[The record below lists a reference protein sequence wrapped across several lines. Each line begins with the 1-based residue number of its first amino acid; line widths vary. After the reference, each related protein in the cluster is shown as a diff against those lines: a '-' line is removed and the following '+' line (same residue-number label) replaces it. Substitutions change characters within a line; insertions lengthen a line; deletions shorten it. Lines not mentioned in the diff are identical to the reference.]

1 MDTNRQCMA
10 LKASAGSGKTFAL
23 SVRFLALLFKGANPS
38 EILTLTFTK
47 KATAE
52 MKERILDYLK
62 ILQKENLESKEKS
75 HKENILK
82 ELEEKYHLDP
92 SLVQNSAQKIYQ
104 RFLNAEIRISTI
116 DAFFQSILRKFC
128 WFVGL
133 SANFEVNEDTEAH
146 QQQLDERFLSA
157 LNSEQLEELSVFI
170 TQCLSHNSYTSNSIL
185 KLLRSLRNKLYLF
198 DPNKREP
205 AFDEEGFLEKPRNLN
220 KQIQSTEIAS
230 DSAKKAIKCDDFR
243 GFLNSSLTWLKKK
256 SEYNFFKKLKNEIP
270 TLESECEAIENDLK
284 SYYEAR
290 ETALFKKF
298 PKFIQLYDKAISKIQ
313 ALDFDAIKDKVHA
326 LLSGYEEV
334 PAEFFYFRLDSKI
347 AHILIDEFQDTSLND
362 YKILAPFID
371 EIKAG
376 IGQAKWHRSVFFVG
390 DVKQSIYAFRGGFSS
405 LFESVSKDFYHDNL
419 EFNHRSSPLI
429 IHYVNTIFK
438 KAYQNSS
445 TTYLEQKYPETSR
458 NKHATDGYVKV
469 SLVANERELLL
480 EQISQEAK
488 NLLEHGKE
496 LLLEQILQEAKNLL
510 EHGIE
515 PKDITILCATNK
527 DALEIKNYL
536 QENLSEIRPST
547 ESSAQLSQF
556 VESKIIKNALE
567 YALAEEEYK
576 PFYKHSVLKLAG
588 YLHDD
593 AIALFGFNPKKES
606 VAGFV
611 WKVMELFELYTEC
624 AQICLELALGCEDAD
639 EFLEKLEAKKIAS
652 FNSKGAQIMTIHK
665 SKGMQFPYVI
675 VCERLGKPNN
685 ESDKFLEE
693 YNGTELVCLY
703 YRMKNREVVDKDY
716 ARALEKEKAAKDHE
730 EINAYYV
737 AFTRA
742 ELGLVV
748 VAKDKDQKKD
758 KKKDKEESKNKG
770 MHEKLDLKP
779 LEEGEIAPVIASK
792 KEPSNASVLIKPHA
806 YGEQVQEIEE
816 EPDSDYEKNNDQEAI
831 NFGIALHKGLEYQY
845 AYRIPKK
852 SVLEYLNYHYGF
864 YGLDHQA
871 LEESLELF
879 ENDAEIQALFKNL
892 ALKGEVAFLSRGVV
906 SRIDVLLWDKG
917 QNLYVLDYKSSQNYQ
932 QSHKAQV
939 SHYAEFLQ
947 TQAPHF
953 KIQAGIIYAHKRL
966 LEKLWV

>member
-1 MDTNRQCMA
+1 MA

-62 ILQKENLESKEKS
+62 ILQKENLESGKEKS
-75 HKENILK
+75 QNILK

-92 SLVQNSAQKIYQ
+92 SLVRNNAQKIYQ
-104 RFLNAEIRISTI
+104 RFLNAEVRISTI

-133 SANFEVNEDTEAH
+133 SANFEVNEDTEAY
-146 QQQLDERFLSA
+146 QRQLNEGFLSA
-157 LNSEQLEELSVFI
+157 LNSEQLEELSAFI
-170 TQCLSHNSYTSNSIL
+170 VQCLSHESYTSDSIL
-185 KLLRSLRNKLYLF
+185 ERLRFLKNKLYLF
-198 DPNKREP
+198 DSNKQGP
-205 AFDEEGFLEKPRNLN
+205 VFDEEGFLEKLRSLN
-220 KQIQSTEIAS
+220 NQIQSIETAS
-230 DSAKKAIKCDDFR
+230 NEAKKAIKCDDFR
-243 GFLNSSLTWLKKK
+243 GFLNSSLTWLEKK
-256 SEYNFFKKLKNEIP
+256 SEYRYFKKLKNEIP
-270 TLESECEAIENDLK
+270 TLESECEEIENDLK
-284 SYYEAR
+284 CYYEAK
-290 ETALFKKF
+290 ETAIFKKF
-298 PKFIQLYDKAISKIQ
+298 PKFIQLYDNATSKIQ
-313 ALDFDAIKDKVHA
+313 ALDFDAIKDKVHV
-326 LLSGYEEV
+326 LLNGYEEM

-390 DVKQSIYAFRGGFSS
+390 DVKQSIYAFRGSFSS

-419 EFNHRSSPLI
+419 EFNHRSAPLI
-429 IHYVNTIFK
+429 INYVNIIFK
-438 KAYQNSS
+438 KAYQNSP
-445 TTYLEQKYPETSR
+445 TAYLEQKYPKTSQ
-458 NKHATDGYVKV
+458 NKHVTEGYVKV
-469 SLVANERELLL
+469 SLVADE
-480 EQISQEAK
+480 
-488 NLLEHGKE
+488 KE

-510 EHGIE
+510 DHRID

-536 QENLSEIRPST
+536 QERLIAIRPST
-547 ESSAQLSQF
+547 ESSARLSQL
-556 VESKIIKNALE
+556 VESKIIKNALR
-567 YALAEEEYK
+567 YALAEEPYK

-593 AIALFGFNPKKES
+593 AIALLGFNPKKES

-611 WKVMELFELYTEC
+611 WKVMELFELYGEP
-624 AQICLELALGCEDAD
+624 AQSCLELAIGCEDAN
-639 EFLEKLEAKKIAS
+639 EFLEKLEAKEIAS
-652 FNSKGAQIMTIHK
+652 FNPKGAQIMTIHK

-675 VCERLGKPNN
+675 VCERLGKPNSSHAN
-685 ESDKFLEE
+685 QLLEE
-693 YNGTELVCLY
+693 YNGAELARLY

-716 ARALEKEKAAKDHE
+716 ARALDKEEAAKDHE
-730 EINAYYV
+730 EINVYYV

-742 ELGLVV
+742 ELGLIV
-748 VAKDKDQKKD
+748 VAKDKK
-758 KKKDKEESKNKG
+758 ESKK
-770 MHEKLDLKP
+770 EKMREQLDLAP
-779 LEEGEIAPVIASK
+779 LEEGEITPVISPQ
-792 KEPSNASVLIKPHA
+792 KEPLIASVVIKPHA

-845 AYRIPKK
+845 AYNIPKQ

-864 YGLDHQA
+864 YGLDYQA

-879 ENDAEIQALFKNL
+879 ENDAGIQALFKNH
-892 ALKGEVAFLSRGVV
+892 ALKGEAAFLFQGVV
-906 SRIDVLLWDKG
+906 SRIDVLLWDRG

-939 SHYAEFLQ
+939 SHYAEFLK

>member
-1 MDTNRQCMA
+1 MDTKRQCMA

-62 ILQKENLESKEKS
+62 ILQKENLESEKEKS
-75 HKENILK
+75 QNILK
-82 ELEEKYHLDP
+82 ELEEKYHLKPD
-92 SLVQNSAQKIYQ
+92 LVRNSAPKIYQ

-133 SANFEVNEDTEAH
+133 SANFEVNEDTKAH
-146 QQQLDERFLSA
+146 QQQLNEGFLSA
-157 LNSEQLEELSVFI
+157 LNSEQLEALSVFI
-170 TQCLSHNSYTSNSIL
+170 AQCLSYDNYTSDSIL
-185 KLLRSLRNKLYLF
+185 ERLRFLKNKLYLF
-198 DPNKREP
+198 DPNKKEP
-205 AFDEEGFLEKPRNLN
+205 AFDEEGFLEKLRSLN
-220 KQIQSTEIAS
+220 QQIQSIETAS
-230 DSAKKAIKCDDFR
+230 DTAKKAIKCDDFR

-256 SEYNFFKKLKNEIP
+256 SEYRDFKKLKDEIP
-270 TLESECEAIENDLK
+270 TLESECEEIENDLK
-284 SYYEAR
+284 RYYEAR
-290 ETALFKKF
+290 ESALFKKF
-298 PKFIQLYDKAISKIQ
+298 PKFIQLYDKATSKIQ

-326 LLSGYEEV
+326 LLNGYEEL

-390 DVKQSIYAFRGGFSS
+390 DVKQSIYAFRGSFSS
-405 LFESVSKDFYHDNL
+405 LFESVAKDFYHDNL
-419 EFNHRSSPLI
+419 QFNHRSSPLI
-429 IHYVNTIFK
+429 INYVNTIFK
-438 KAYQNSS
+438 KAYQNSP
-445 TTYLEQKYPETSR
+445 TAYLEQKYPKTSQ
-458 NKHATDGYVKV
+458 NKHVTEGYVKV
-469 SLVANERELLL
+469 SLVADER
-480 EQISQEAK
+480 
-488 NLLEHGKE
+488 G

-510 EHGIE
+510 EHRIE
-515 PKDITILCATNK
+515 PKDITILCATND

-536 QENLSEIRPST
+536 QERLSEIYPST
-547 ESSAQLSQF
+547 ESSAKLSQF

-567 YALAEEEYK
+567 YALAEEPYK

-593 AIALFGFNPKKES
+593 VIALPGFNPKKES

-611 WKVMELFELYTEC
+611 WKVMEWFELYGEC
-624 AQICLELALGCEDAD
+624 AQICLELAVGCEDAN
-639 EFLEKLEAKKIAS
+639 EFLEKLEAKEIAS
-652 FNSKGAQIMTIHK
+652 FNLKGAQIMTIHK

-675 VCERLGKPNN
+675 VCERLGKPKTNN
-685 ESDKFLEE
+685 SNQFLEE
-693 YNGTELVCLY
+693 YDGAELLRLY

-716 ARALEKEKAAKDHE
+716 ARALDKEEAAKDHE
-730 EINAYYV
+730 ETNVYYV

-742 ELGLVV
+742 ELGLIV

-758 KKKDKEESKNKG
+758 KKESKNKG
-770 MHEKLDLKP
+770 MREKLDLFP
-779 LEEGEIAPVIASK
+779 LEEGTIAPVISPQ
-792 KEPSNASVLIKPHA
+792 KEPLITSVVIKPHA

-816 EPDSDYEKNNDQEAI
+816 EPSDYEKNNDQEAI

-845 AYRIPKK
+845 AYNIPKK
-852 SVLEYLNYHYGF
+852 SVLEYLNYHHGF

-879 ENDAEIQALFKNL
+879 ENDAKIQALFKNY
-892 ALKGEVAFLSRGVV
+892 ALKGEAAFLFEGVV

-939 SHYAEFLQ
+939 SHYAAFLK

>member
-1 MDTNRQCMA
+1 MDTKRQCMA

-62 ILQKENLESKEKS
+62 ILQKENLEDEKEKE
-75 HKENILK
+75 KAQNILK

-92 SLVQNSAQKIYQ
+92 SLVQNSTQKIYQ

-133 SANFEVNEDTEAH
+133 SANFEVNEDTKAH
-146 QQQLDERFLSA
+146 QQQLNEGFLSA
-157 LNSEQLEELSVFI
+157 LNGEQLEELSVFI
-170 TQCLSHNSYTSNSIL
+170 AQCLSYDNYTSDSIL
-185 KLLRSLRNKLYLF
+185 ERLRFLKNKLYLF
-198 DPNKREP
+198 DPNKKEP
-205 AFDEEGFLEKPRNLN
+205 AFDEEGFLEKLRSLN
-220 KQIQSTEIAS
+220 NQIQSIETAS
-230 DSAKKAIKCDDFR
+230 DKAKTAIKCDSFR

-256 SEYNFFKKLKNEIP
+256 SEYRDFKKLKDEIP
-270 TLESECEAIENDLK
+270 TLESECEEIENDLK
-284 SYYEAR
+284 RYYEAK
-290 ETALFKKF
+290 ESALFKKF
-298 PKFIQLYDKAISKIQ
+298 PKFIQLYDKATSKIQ

-326 LLSGYEEV
+326 LLKGYEEM

-376 IGQAKWHRSVFFVG
+376 IGQAKWQRSVFFVG
-390 DVKQSIYAFRGGFSS
+390 DVKQSIYAFRGSFSS
-405 LFESVSKDFYHDNL
+405 LFESVAKDFYHDNL
-419 EFNHRSSPLI
+419 PFNHRSSPLI
-429 IHYVNTIFK
+429 INYVNTIFK
-438 KAYQNSS
+438 KAYQNSP
-445 TTYLEQKYPETSR
+445 TTYLEQKYPKASN

-469 SLVANERELLL
+469 SLVADERELLL
-480 EQISQEAK
+480 EQILKEAK
-488 NLLEHGKE
+488 NLLEH
-496 LLLEQILQEAKNLL
+496 
-510 EHGIE
+510 HIE
-515 PKDITILCATNK
+515 PKDITLLCATND

-536 QENLSEIRPST
+536 QENLSAIRPST
-547 ESSAQLSQF
+547 ESSAKLSQF

-567 YALAEEEYK
+567 YTLAEEPYK

-593 AIALFGFNPKKES
+593 AIALAGFDPKKES

-611 WKVMELFELYTEC
+611 WKVMELFELYGEC
-624 AQICLELALGCEDAD
+624 AQICLELAVGCEDAN
-639 EFLEKLEAKKIAS
+639 EFLEKLEAKEIAS
-652 FNSKGAQIMTIHK
+652 FKIEGAQIMTIHK

-675 VCERLGKPNN
+675 VCERLGKLKSNN
-685 ESDKFLEE
+685 SNQFLEE
-693 YNGTELVCLY
+693 YNGTELLRLY

-716 ARALEKEKAAKDHE
+716 ARALDKEEAAKDHE
-730 EINAYYV
+730 ETNVYYV

-742 ELGLVV
+742 ELGLIV

-758 KKKDKEESKNKG
+758 KKESKKESKNKG
-770 MHEKLDLKP
+770 MREKLDLEP
-779 LEEGEIAPVIASK
+779 LEEGTIEPVISSQ
-792 KEPSNASVLIKPHA
+792 KEPLIASVLIKPHA

-816 EPDSDYEKNNDQEAI
+816 EPSDYEKNNDQEAI

-845 AYRIPKK
+845 AYNIPKK
-852 SVLEYLNYHYGF
+852 SVLEYLNYHHGF
-864 YGLDHQA
+864 YGLDYQA

-879 ENDAEIQALFKNL
+879 ENDAKIQALFKNL
-892 ALKGEVAFLSRGVV
+892 ALRGEAAFLFEGVV

-939 SHYAEFLQ
+939 SHYAAFLQ

>member
-1 MDTNRQCMA
+1 MDTKRQCMA

-62 ILQKENLESKEKS
+62 ILQKENLENEKEKEKS
-75 HKENILK
+75 QNILK
-82 ELEEKYHLDP
+82 ELEEKYRLNP
-92 SLVQNSAQKIYQ
+92 SFVQNSAQKIYQ

-133 SANFEVNEDTEAH
+133 SANFEVNEDTKAH
-146 QQQLDERFLSA
+146 QQQLNEIFLSA
-157 LNSEQLEELSVFI
+157 LNGEQLEELSVFI
-170 TQCLSHNSYTSNSIL
+170 AQCLSYDSYTSDSIL
-185 KLLRSLRNKLYLF
+185 EQLRFLKNKLYLF
-198 DPNKREP
+198 DPNKKES
-205 AFDEEGFLEKPRNLN
+205 AFDEEGFLEKLRSLN
-220 KQIQSTEIAS
+220 QQIQSVETAS
-230 DSAKKAIKCDDFR
+230 DTAKTAIKCDDFR
-243 GFLNSSLTWLKKK
+243 GFLNSSLTWLEKK
-256 SEYNFFKKLKNEIP
+256 SEYRFFKKFKDEIP
-270 TLESECEAIENDLK
+270 TLESECEEIENDLK
-284 SYYEAR
+284 RYYEAR
-290 ETALFKKF
+290 ESALFKKF
-298 PKFIQLYDKAISKIQ
+298 PKFIQLYDKATSKIQ

-326 LLSGYEEV
+326 LLNGYEEM

-390 DVKQSIYAFRGGFSS
+390 DVKQSIYGFRGSFSS

-429 IHYVNTIFK
+429 INYVNTIFK
-438 KAYQNSS
+438 KAYQNSP
-445 TTYLEQKYPETSR
+445 TAYLEQKYPKDSS
-458 NKHATDGYVKV
+458 NKHARDGYVKV
-469 SLVANERELLL
+469 SLVADER
-480 EQISQEAK
+480 
-488 NLLEHGKE
+488 E

-510 EHGIE
+510 EHRIE
-515 PKDITILCATNK
+515 PKDITILCARNE
-527 DALEIKNYL
+527 DALEITNYL
-536 QENLSEIRPST
+536 QKNLSAIRPST
-547 ESSAQLSQF
+547 ESNAKLSQF

-567 YALAEEEYK
+567 YALAEEPYK

-593 AIALFGFNPKKES
+593 AIALAGFNPKKES

-611 WKVMELFELYTEC
+611 WKVMEWFELYTEC
-624 AQICLELALGCEDAD
+624 AQICLELAVGCEDAN
-639 EFLEKLEAKKIAS
+639 EFLKKLEAKEIAS
-652 FNSKGAQIMTIHK
+652 FKAEGAQIMTIHK

-675 VCERLGKPNN
+675 VCERLGKPKTNN
-685 ESDKFLEE
+685 SNQFLEE
-693 YNGTELVCLY
+693 YSGTELTRLY

-716 ARALEKEKAAKDHE
+716 ARALDKEEAAKNHE
-730 EINAYYV
+730 ETNVYYV

-742 ELGLVV
+742 ELGLIV

-758 KKKDKEESKNKG
+758 KKESKSKG
-770 MHEKLDLKP
+770 MCEKLDLLP
-779 LEEGEIAPVIASK
+779 LEEGEIAPVISSQ
-792 KEPSNASVLIKPHA
+792 KEPLIPSVVIKPHA

-816 EPDSDYEKNNDQEAI
+816 EPSDYEKNNDQEAI
-831 NFGIALHKGLEYQY
+831 HFGIALHKGLEYQY

-852 SVLEYLNYHYGF
+852 SVLEYLNYHHGF
-864 YGLDHQA
+864 YGLDYQA

-879 ENDAEIQALFKNL
+879 ENDAKIQALFKNL
-892 ALKGEVAFLSRGVV
+892 ALRGEVAFLFEGVV
-906 SRIDVLLWDKG
+906 SRIDVLLWDRG

-939 SHYAEFLQ
+939 SHYAAFLQ

>member
-1 MDTNRQCMA
+1 MDTKRQCMA

-62 ILQKENLESKEKS
+62 ILQKENLESEEKEKS
-75 HKENILK
+75 QNILK
-82 ELEEKYHLDP
+82 ELEEKYHLNPD
-92 SLVQNSAQKIYQ
+92 LVQNSAQKIYQ

-133 SANFEVNEDTEAH
+133 SANFEVNEDTKAH
-146 QQQLDERFLSA
+146 QQQLNEGFLSA
-157 LNSEQLEELSVFI
+157 LNNGQLEELSVFI
-170 TQCLSHNSYTSNSIL
+170 AQCLSYDSYTSDSIL
-185 KLLRSLRNKLYLF
+185 ERLRFLKNKLYLF
-198 DPNKREP
+198 DPNKKEP
-205 AFDEEGFLEKPRNLN
+205 AFDEEGFLKKLRDLN
-220 KQIQSTEIAS
+220 HQIQNIETAS
-230 DSAKKAIKCDDFR
+230 DRAKTAIKCDSFR
-243 GFLNSSLTWLKKK
+243 VFLNSSLTWLEKK
-256 SEYNFFKKLKNEIP
+256 SEYLHFKKLKNEIP
-270 TLESECEAIENDLK
+270 TLESECEEIENDLK
-284 SYYEAR
+284 RYYEAR
-290 ETALFKKF
+290 ETAIFKKF
-298 PKFIQLYDKAISKIQ
+298 PKFIQLYDKATSKIQ
-313 ALDFDAIKDKVHA
+313 TLDFDAIKDKAHA
-326 LLSGYEEV
+326 LLNGYEEM

-390 DVKQSIYAFRGGFSS
+390 DVKQSIYAFRGSFSS
-405 LFESVSKDFYHDNL
+405 LFESVSKDFYHNNL
-419 EFNHRSSPLI
+419 QFNHRSAPLI
-429 IHYVNTIFK
+429 INYVNTIFK
-438 KAYQNSS
+438 KAYQNSP
-445 TTYLEQKYPETSR
+445 TAYLEQKYPKASN
-458 NKHATDGYVKV
+458 NKHVTDGYVKV
-469 SLVANERELLL
+469 SLVADERELLL
-480 EQISQEAK
+480 DQV
-488 NLLEHGKE
+488 
-496 LLLEQILQEAKNLL
+496 LQEAQNLL
-510 EHGIE
+510 DHHID
-515 PKDITILCATNK
+515 PKDITILCATND

-536 QENLSEIRPST
+536 QEHLSEIYPST
-547 ESSAQLSQF
+547 ESSTRLSQF

-567 YALAEEEYK
+567 YALAEEPYK

-593 AIALFGFNPKKES
+593 VIALAGFNPKKES

-611 WKVMELFELYTEC
+611 WKVMEQFELYGEP
-624 AQICLELALGCEDAD
+624 AQSCLELAVGCEDAD
-639 EFLEKLEAKKIAS
+639 GFLEKLEAKAIAS
-652 FNSKGAQIMTIHK
+652 SHSKGAQIMTIHK

-675 VCERLGKPNN
+675 VCERLGNPNSSHSN
-685 ESDKFLEE
+685 QLLEE
-693 YNGTELVCLY
+693 YDGAELLRLY

-716 ARALEKEKAAKDHE
+716 ARALDKEEAAKNHE
-730 EINAYYV
+730 EINVYYV

-742 ELGLVV
+742 ELGLIV
-748 VAKDKDQKKD
+748 VAKDKKESKK
-758 KKKDKEESKNKG
+758 ESKNKT
-770 MHEKLDLKP
+770 MREKLDLAP
-779 LEEGEIAPVIASK
+779 LEEGEIMPVISPQ
-792 KEPSNASVLIKPHA
+792 KEPLITSVVIKPHA

-816 EPDSDYEKNNDQEAI
+816 EPESDYEKNNDQEAI

-845 AYRIPKK
+845 AYNIPKK
-852 SVLEYLNYHYGF
+852 SVLEYLNYHHGF

-879 ENDAEIQALFKNL
+879 ENDAEIQVLFKNH
-892 ALKGEVAFLSRGVV
+892 ALRGEAAFLFEGVV
-906 SRIDVLLWDKG
+906 SRIDVLLWDRG
-917 QNLYVLDYKSSQNYQ
+917 QNLCVLDYKSSQNYQ

-939 SHYAEFLQ
+939 SHYAAFLK

>member
-1 MDTNRQCMA
+1 MDTKRQCMA

-62 ILQKENLESKEKS
+62 ILQKENFEDEKEKEKS
-75 HKENILK
+75 QNILK
-82 ELEEKYHLDP
+82 ELEEKYHLNP
-92 SLVQNSAQKIYQ
+92 SFVQNSAQKIYQ

-133 SANFEVNEDTEAH
+133 SANFEVNEDTKAH
-146 QQQLDERFLSA
+146 QQQLNASFLSA
-157 LNSEQLEELSVFI
+157 LTNEQLEELSVFI
-170 TQCLSHNSYTSNSIL
+170 TQCLSYDSYTSDSVLERLRFL
-185 KLLRSLRNKLYLF
+185 KNKLYLF
-198 DPNKREP
+198 DPNKKEP
-205 AFDEEGFLEKPRNLN
+205 VFDEEDFLGKLRSLN
-220 KQIQSTEIAS
+220 QQIQSVETAS
-230 DSAKKAIKCDDFR
+230 DTAKAAIKCDDFR
-243 GFLNSSLTWLKKK
+243 GFLNSSLTWLEKK
-256 SEYNFFKKLKNEIP
+256 SEYRYFKKFKDEIP
-270 TLESECEAIENDLK
+270 TLESECEEIENDLK
-284 SYYEAR
+284 RYYEAR
-290 ETALFKKF
+290 ESALFKKF
-298 PKFIQLYDKAISKIQ
+298 PKFIQLYDKATSKIQ

-326 LLSGYEEV
+326 LLNGYEEM

-390 DVKQSIYAFRGGFSS
+390 DVKQSIYGFRGSFSS

-419 EFNHRSSPLI
+419 PFNHRSSPLI
-429 IHYVNTIFK
+429 INYVNTIFK
-438 KAYQNSS
+438 KAYQNSP
-445 TTYLEQKYPETSR
+445 TAYLEQKYPKASS
-458 NKHATDGYVKV
+458 NKHAKDGYVKV
-469 SLVANERELLL
+469 SLVADERELLL
-480 EQISQEAK
+480 EQILK
-488 NLLEHGKE
+488 
-496 LLLEQILQEAKNLL
+496 EAKNLL
-510 EHGIE
+510 EHGID
-515 PKDITILCATNK
+515 PKDITILCATNG

-536 QENLSEIRPST
+536 QENLSAIRPST
-547 ESSAQLSQF
+547 ESSAKLSQF

-567 YALAEEEYK
+567 YALAEEPYK

-593 AIALFGFNPKKES
+593 VIALVGFNPKKES

-611 WKVMELFELYTEC
+611 WKVMEWFELYGEC
-624 AQICLELALGCEDAD
+624 AQICLELAVGCEDAN
-639 EFLEKLEAKKIAS
+639 EFLEKLEAKEIAS
-652 FNSKGAQIMTIHK
+652 FNAKGAQIMTIHK

-675 VCERLGKPNN
+675 VCERLGKPKTNN
-685 ESDKFLEE
+685 SNQFLEE
-693 YNGTELVCLY
+693 YNGTELIRLY

-716 ARALEKEKAAKDHE
+716 ARALDKEEAARDHE
-730 EINAYYV
+730 ETNVYYV

-748 VAKDKDQKKD
+748 VAKDK
-758 KKKDKEESKNKG
+758 KG
-770 MHEKLDLKP
+770 MREKLDLFP
-779 LEEGEIAPVIASK
+779 LEEGEIAPVISSQ
-792 KEPSNASVLIKPHA
+792 KEPLIPSVVIKPHA

-816 EPDSDYEKNNDQEAI
+816 EPSDYEKNNDQEAI

-845 AYRIPKK
+845 AYNIPKK
-852 SVLEYLNYHYGF
+852 SVLEYLNYHHGF

-879 ENDAEIQALFKNL
+879 ENDAKIQALFKNL
-892 ALKGEVAFLSRGVV
+892 ALRGEVAFLFEGVV

-939 SHYAEFLQ
+939 SYYAAFLQ

>member
-1 MDTNRQCMA
+1 MDTKRQCMA

-52 MKERILDYLK
+52 MKERILDYLR
-62 ILQKENLESKEKS
+62 ILQKENLEDEKEKEKS
-75 HKENILK
+75 QNILK
-82 ELEEKYHLDP
+82 ELEEKYHLNP
-92 SLVQNSAQKIYQ
+92 SLVQNSTQKIYQ

-133 SANFEVNEDTEAH
+133 SANFEVNEDTKAH
-146 QQQLDERFLSA
+146 QQQLNESFLSA
-157 LNSEQLEELSVFI
+157 LNGEQLEELSVFI
-170 TQCLSHNSYTSNSIL
+170 AQCLSYDSYTSDSVLERLRFL
-185 KLLRSLRNKLYLF
+185 KNKLYLF
-198 DPNKREP
+198 DSNEKEL
-205 AFDEEGFLEKPRNLN
+205 AFDEEGFLEKLRSLN
-220 KQIQSTEIAS
+220 QQIQSIETAS
-230 DSAKKAIKCDDFR
+230 DRAKTAIKCDSFR

-256 SEYNFFKKLKNEIP
+256 SEYRDFKKLKNEIP
-270 TLESECEAIENDLK
+270 ALESECEEIENDLK
-284 SYYEAR
+284 RYYESK
-290 ETALFKKF
+290 EIALFKKF
-298 PKFIQLYDKAISKIQ
+298 PKFIQLYDKATSKIQ

-326 LLSGYEEV
+326 LLKGYEEV
-334 PAEFFYFRLDSKI
+334 PAEFFYFRLDSRI

-390 DVKQSIYAFRGGFSS
+390 DVKQSIYAFRGSFSS
-405 LFESVSKDFYHDNL
+405 LFESVAKDFYHDNL
-419 EFNHRSSPLI
+419 QFNHRSSPLI
-429 IHYVNTIFK
+429 INYVNTIFK
-438 KAYQNSS
+438 KAYQNSP
-445 TTYLEQKYPETSR
+445 TAYLDQKYPETSS
-458 NKHATDGYVKV
+458 NKHARDGYVKV

-480 EQISQEAK
+480 EQI
-488 NLLEHGKE
+488 
-496 LLLEQILQEAKNLL
+496 LQEAKNLL
-510 EHGIE
+510 EHRIE
-515 PKDITILCATNK
+515 PKDITILCATND

-536 QENLSEIRPST
+536 QENLSAIRPST
-547 ESSAQLSQF
+547 ESSANLSQF
-556 VESKIIKNALE
+556 VESKIIKNALK
-567 YALAEEEYK
+567 YALAEEPYK

-593 AIALFGFNPKKES
+593 AIALPGFNPKKES

-611 WKVMELFELYTEC
+611 WKVMELFELYGEP
-624 AQICLELALGCEDAD
+624 AQSCLELAVGCEDAD
-639 EFLEKLEAKKIAS
+639 GFLEKLEAKKIAS
-652 FNSKGAQIMTIHK
+652 FNLKGTQIMTIHK

-675 VCERLGKPNN
+675 VCERLGKPRSNN
-685 ESDKFLEE
+685 SNQFLEE
-693 YNGTELVCLY
+693 YNGAELLRLY

-716 ARALEKEKAAKDHE
+716 ARALDKEKAAKENE
-730 EINAYYV
+730 ETNVYYV

-748 VAKDKDQKKD
+748 VAKDKGQKKD
-758 KKKDKEESKNKG
+758 QKESESKG
-770 MHEKLDLKP
+770 MREKLDLAP
-779 LEEGEIAPVIASK
+779 LEEGTIAPVISPQ
-792 KEPSNASVLIKPHA
+792 KEPLIASVVIKPHA

-816 EPDSDYEKNNDQEAI
+816 EPSDYEKNNDQEAI

-845 AYRIPKK
+845 AYNIPKK
-852 SVLEYLNYHYGF
+852 SVLEYLNYHHGF
-864 YGLDHQA
+864 YGLDYQA

-879 ENDAEIQALFKNL
+879 ENDIEIQALFKNL
-892 ALKGEVAFLSRGVV
+892 ALKGEAAFLFEGVV

-939 SHYAEFLQ
+939 SHYAAFLQ

>member
-1 MDTNRQCMA
+1 MDTKRQCMA

-62 ILQKENLESKEKS
+62 ILQQENLENEKEKS
-75 HKENILK
+75 QNILK

-133 SANFEVNEDTEAH
+133 SANFEVNEDTKLH
-146 QQQLDERFLSA
+146 QQQLNESFLSA
-157 LNSEQLEELSVFI
+157 LNSEQLEELSAFI
-170 TQCLSHNSYTSNSIL
+170 VQCLSYESYTSDSIL
-185 KLLRSLRNKLYLF
+185 ERLRFLKNKLYLF
-198 DPNKREP
+198 DPNKKEP
-205 AFDEEGFLEKPRNLN
+205 VFDEEGFLEKLRSLN
-220 KQIQSTEIAS
+220 NQIQSIETAS
-230 DSAKKAIKCDDFR
+230 NEAKKAIKCDDFR
-243 GFLNSSLTWLKKK
+243 GFLNSSLTWLEKK
-256 SEYNFFKKLKNEIP
+256 SEYRYFKKLKNEIP
-270 TLESECEAIENDLK
+270 TLESECEEIENDLK
-284 SYYEAR
+284 RYYEAK
-290 ETALFKKF
+290 ETAIFKKF
-298 PKFIQLYDKAISKIQ
+298 PKFIQLYDNATSKIQ
-313 ALDFDAIKDKVHA
+313 ALDFDAIKDKVHV
-326 LLSGYEEV
+326 LLNGYEEM

-390 DVKQSIYAFRGGFSS
+390 DVKQSIYAFRGSFSS

-419 EFNHRSSPLI
+419 EFNHRSAPLI
-429 IHYVNTIFK
+429 INYVNTIFK
-438 KAYQNSS
+438 KAYQNSP
-445 TTYLEQKYPETSR
+445 TAYLEQKYPKTSQ
-458 NKHATDGYVKV
+458 NKHVTEGYVKV
-469 SLVANERELLL
+469 SLVADE
-480 EQISQEAK
+480 
-488 NLLEHGKE
+488 KE
-496 LLLEQILQEAKNLL
+496 LLLEQILQEAQNLL
-510 EHGIE
+510 DHRID

-536 QENLSEIRPST
+536 QEYLSAICPST
-547 ESSAQLSQF
+547 ESSARLSQL

-567 YALAEEEYK
+567 YALAEEPYK

-593 AIALFGFNPKKES
+593 VIALPGFNPKKES

-611 WKVMELFELYTEC
+611 WKIMEQFKLYGEP
-624 AQICLELALGCEDAD
+624 AQSCLELAIGCEDAND
-639 EFLEKLEAKKIAS
+639 FLEKLEAKEIAS
-652 FNSKGAQIMTIHK
+652 FNPKGVQIMTIHG

-675 VCERLGKPNN
+675 VCERLGKPNSSHAN
-685 ESDKFLEE
+685 QLLEE
-693 YNGTELVCLY
+693 YNGTELTRLY

-716 ARALEKEKAAKDHE
+716 ARALDKEEAAKDHE
-730 EINAYYV
+730 EINVYYV

-742 ELGLVV
+742 ELGLIV
-748 VAKDKDQKKD
+748 VAKDKK
-758 KKKDKEESKNKG
+758 ESKKEK
-770 MHEKLDLKP
+770 MCEKLDLAP
-779 LEEGEIAPVIASK
+779 LEEGEIAPVVSPQ
-792 KEPSNASVLIKPHA
+792 KEPLMTSVVIKPHA

-845 AYRIPKK
+845 AYNIPKQ
-852 SVLEYLNYHYGF
+852 SVLEYLNYHHGF
-864 YGLDHQA
+864 YGLDYQA

-879 ENDAEIQALFKNL
+879 ENDAEIQALFKNH
-892 ALKGEVAFLSRGVV
+892 ALKGEAAFLFQGVV
-906 SRIDVLLWDKG
+906 SRIDVLLWDRG

-939 SHYAEFLQ
+939 SHYAEFLR

>member
-1 MDTNRQCMA
+1 MDTKRQCMA

-62 ILQKENLESKEKS
+62 ILQKESLESGKEKS
-75 HKENILK
+75 QNILK

-92 SLVQNSAQKIYQ
+92 SLVRNSAQKIYQ

-133 SANFEVNEDTEAH
+133 SANFEVNEDIKAH
-146 QQQLDERFLSA
+146 QRQLNESFLSA
-157 LNSEQLEELSVFI
+157 LNSEQLEELSAFI
-170 TQCLSHNSYTSNSIL
+170 VQCLSYESYTSDSIL
-185 KLLRSLRNKLYLF
+185 ERLRFLKNKLYLF
-198 DPNKREP
+198 DPNKKEP
-205 AFDEEGFLEKPRNLN
+205 TFDEEGFLEKLKSLN
-220 KQIQSTEIAS
+220 QQIQSIETAS
-230 DSAKKAIKCDDFR
+230 NEAKKAIKCDSFR
-243 GFLNSSLTWLKKK
+243 GFLNSSLTWLEKK
-256 SEYNFFKKLKNEIP
+256 SEYRYFKKLKNEIP
-270 TLESECEAIENDLK
+270 TLESECEEIENDLK
-284 SYYEAR
+284 RYYEAK
-290 ETALFKKF
+290 ETAIFKKF
-298 PKFIQLYDKAISKIQ
+298 PKFIQLYDKATSKIQ
-313 ALDFDAIKDKVHA
+313 ALDFDAIKDKVHV
-326 LLSGYEEV
+326 LLNGYEEM

-390 DVKQSIYAFRGGFSS
+390 DVKQSIYAFRGSFSS

-419 EFNHRSSPLI
+419 EFNHRSAPLI
-429 IHYVNTIFK
+429 INYVNIIFK
-438 KAYQNSS
+438 KAYQNSP
-445 TTYLEQKYPETSR
+445 TAYLEQKYPKASN
-458 NKHATDGYVKV
+458 NKHVTEGYVKV
-469 SLVANERELLL
+469 SLVADE
-480 EQISQEAK
+480 
-488 NLLEHGKE
+488 KE

-510 EHGIE
+510 DHRID

-536 QENLSEIRPST
+536 QEYLSAICPST
-547 ESSAQLSQF
+547 ESSARLSQL

-567 YALAEEEYK
+567 YALAEEPYK

-593 AIALFGFNPKKES
+593 VIALPGFNPKKES
-606 VAGFV
+606 VASFV
-611 WKVMELFELYTEC
+611 WKIMEQFKLYGEP
-624 AQICLELALGCEDAD
+624 AQSCLELAIGCEDAND
-639 EFLEKLEAKKIAS
+639 FLEKLEAKEIAS
-652 FNSKGAQIMTIHK
+652 FNPKGAQIMTIHG

-675 VCERLGKPNN
+675 VCERLGKPNSSHAN
-685 ESDKFLEE
+685 QLLEE
-693 YNGTELVCLY
+693 YNGAELARLY

-716 ARALEKEKAAKDHE
+716 ARALDKEEAAKDHE
-730 EINAYYV
+730 EINVYYV

-742 ELGLVV
+742 ELGLIV
-748 VAKDKDQKKD
+748 VAKDKKESKK
-758 KKKDKEESKNKG
+758 ESKNKT
-770 MHEKLDLKP
+770 MREQLDLVS
-779 LEEGEIAPVIASK
+779 LEEGEITPVISPQ
-792 KEPSNASVLIKPHA
+792 KEPLITSVVIKPHA
-806 YGEQVQEIEE
+806 YGEQIQEIEE

-845 AYRIPKK
+845 AYNIPKQ

-864 YGLDHQA
+864 YGLDYQA

-879 ENDAEIQALFKNL
+879 ENDTEIQALFKNH
-892 ALKGEVAFLSRGVV
+892 ALKGEAAFLFQGVV
-906 SRIDVLLWDKG
+906 SRIDVLLWDRG

-939 SHYAEFLQ
+939 SHYAEFLR

>member
-1 MDTNRQCMA
+1 MDTKRQCMA

-47 KATAE
+47 KATTE

-62 ILQKENLESKEKS
+62 ILQKENLEDEKEKEKS
-75 HKENILK
+75 QNILK
-82 ELEEKYHLDP
+82 ELEEKYRLDP
-92 SLVQNSAQKIYQ
+92 SFVQNSAQKIYQ

-133 SANFEVNEDTEAH
+133 SANFEVNEDTKAH
-146 QQQLDERFLSA
+146 QQQLNASFLSA
-157 LNSEQLEELSVFI
+157 LNNEQLEELSVFI
-170 TQCLSHNSYTSNSIL
+170 TQCLSYDSYTSDSVLERLRFL
-185 KLLRSLRNKLYLF
+185 KNKLYLF
-198 DPNKREP
+198 DPNKKDL
-205 AFDEEGFLEKPRNLN
+205 AFDEEGFLEKLRNLN
-220 KQIQSTEIAS
+220 KQIQSVETAS
-230 DSAKKAIKCDDFR
+230 NEAKKAIKCDDFR
-243 GFLNSSLTWLKKK
+243 GFLNSSLTWLEKK
-256 SEYNFFKKLKNEIP
+256 SEYRYFKKFKDEIP
-270 TLESECEAIENDLK
+270 TLESECEEIENDLK
-284 SYYEAR
+284 RYYEAR
-290 ETALFKKF
+290 ESALFKKF
-298 PKFIQLYDKAISKIQ
+298 PKFIQLYDKATSKIQ

-326 LLSGYEEV
+326 LLNGYEEM

-390 DVKQSIYAFRGGFSS
+390 DVKQSIYGFRGSFSS

-419 EFNHRSSPLI
+419 QFNHRSSPLI
-429 IHYVNTIFK
+429 INYVNTIFK
-438 KAYQNSS
+438 KAYQNSP
-445 TTYLEQKYPETSR
+445 TAYLEQKYPKASS
-458 NKHATDGYVKV
+458 NKHARDGYVKV
-469 SLVANERELLL
+469 SLVADER
-480 EQISQEAK
+480 
-488 NLLEHGKE
+488 E

-510 EHGIE
+510 EHRID
-515 PKDITILCATNK
+515 PKDITLLCATND

-536 QENLSEIRPST
+536 QKNLSTIRPST
-547 ESSAQLSQF
+547 ESSAKLSQF
-556 VESKIIKNALE
+556 VESKIIKHALE
-567 YALAEEEYK
+567 YALAEEPYK

-593 AIALFGFNPKKES
+593 AIALPGFNPKKES

-611 WKVMELFELYTEC
+611 WKVMEWFELYTEC
-624 AQICLELALGCEDAD
+624 AQICLELAVGCEDAN
-639 EFLEKLEAKKIAS
+639 EFLEKLEAKEIVS
-652 FNSKGAQIMTIHK
+652 FNAKGTQIMTIHA

-675 VCERLGKPNN
+675 VCERLGKPKSNN
-685 ESDKFLEE
+685 SNQFLEE
-693 YNGTELVCLY
+693 YSGTELTCLY

-716 ARALEKEKAAKDHE
+716 ARALDKEEAAKNHE
-730 EINAYYV
+730 ETNVYYV

-742 ELGLVV
+742 ELGLIV
-748 VAKDKDQKKD
+748 VAKDKNQKKD
-758 KKKDKEESKNKG
+758 KKESKNKG
-770 MHEKLDLKP
+770 MHEKLDLAP
-779 LEEGEIAPVIASK
+779 LEEGEIAPVISSQ
-792 KEPSNASVLIKPHA
+792 KESSSASVVIKPHA

-816 EPDSDYEKNNDQEAI
+816 EPSDYEKNNDQEAI
-831 NFGIALHKGLEYQY
+831 HFGIALHKGLEYQY

-852 SVLEYLNYHYGF
+852 SVLEYLNYHHGF
-864 YGLDHQA
+864 YGLDYQA

-879 ENDAEIQALFKNL
+879 ENDAKIQALFKNL
-892 ALKGEVAFLSRGVV
+892 ALKGEVAFLFEGVV

-939 SHYAEFLQ
+939 SHYAAFLQ

>member
-1 MDTNRQCMA
+1 MDTKRQCMA

-62 ILQKENLESKEKS
+62 ILQKENLENEKEKS
-75 HKENILK
+75 QNILK
-82 ELEEKYHLDP
+82 ELEEKYHLNPD
-92 SLVQNSAQKIYQ
+92 LVQNSAQKIYQ

-133 SANFEVNEDTEAH
+133 SANFEVNEDTKAH
-146 QQQLDERFLSA
+146 QQQLNEGFLSA
-157 LNSEQLEELSVFI
+157 LNNEQLEELSVFI
-170 TQCLSHNSYTSNSIL
+170 AQCLSYDNYTSDSIL
-185 KLLRSLRNKLYLF
+185 ERLRFLKNKLYLF
-198 DPNKREP
+198 DPNKKEP
-205 AFDEEGFLEKPRNLN
+205 AFDEKGFLEKLRSLN
-220 KQIQSTEIAS
+220 EQIQSIETAS
-230 DSAKKAIKCDDFR
+230 DRAKTAIKCDSFR
-243 GFLNSSLTWLKKK
+243 GFLNSSLTWLEKK
-256 SEYNFFKKLKNEIP
+256 SEYQSFKKLKSEIP
-270 TLESECEAIENDLK
+270 TLESECEEIENDLK
-284 SYYEAR
+284 RYYEAK
-290 ETALFKKF
+290 ETAIFKKF
-298 PKFIQLYDKAISKIQ
+298 PKFIQLYDKATSKIQ
-313 ALDFDAIKDKVHA
+313 ALDFDAIKDKVHV
-326 LLSGYEEV
+326 LLSGYEEM

-390 DVKQSIYAFRGGFSS
+390 DVKQSIYAFRGSFSS

-419 EFNHRSSPLI
+419 QFNHRSAPLI
-429 IHYVNTIFK
+429 INYVNTIFK
-438 KAYQNSS
+438 KAYQNSP
-445 TTYLEQKYPETSR
+445 TAYLEQKYPKTSQ

-469 SLVANERELLL
+469 SLVADERELLL
-480 EQISQEAK
+480 NQV
-488 NLLEHGKE
+488 
-496 LLLEQILQEAKNLL
+496 LQEAQNLL
-510 EHGIE
+510 DHHID
-515 PKDITILCATNK
+515 PKDITILCATND

-536 QENLSEIRPST
+536 QENLSAIRPST
-547 ESSAQLSQF
+547 ESSANLSQF
-556 VESKIIKNALE
+556 VESKIIKNALK
-567 YALAEEEYK
+567 YALAEEPYK

-593 AIALFGFNPKKES
+593 AIALAGFNPKKES

-611 WKVMELFELYTEC
+611 WKVMELFELYGEP
-624 AQICLELALGCEDAD
+624 AQICLELAVGCEDAD
-639 EFLEKLEAKKIAS
+639 GFLEKLEVKKIAS
-652 FNSKGAQIMTIHK
+652 FNLKGAQIMTIHK
-665 SKGMQFPYVI
+665 SKGMQFPYAI
-675 VCERLGKPNN
+675 VCERLGKPNSSHSN
-685 ESDKFLEE
+685 QLLEE
-693 YNGTELVCLY
+693 YDGTELLRLY

-716 ARALEKEKAAKDHE
+716 ARALDKEEAAKDHE
-730 EINAYYV
+730 ETNVYYV

-742 ELGLVV
+742 ELGLIV

-758 KKKDKEESKNKG
+758 KKESKSKG
-770 MHEKLDLKP
+770 MHEKLDLLP
-779 LEEGEIAPVIASK
+779 LEEGAIAPVISSQ
-792 KEPSNASVLIKPHA
+792 KEPSIPSVVIKPHA

-816 EPDSDYEKNNDQEAI
+816 EPSDYEKNNDQEAI

-845 AYRIPKK
+845 AYNIPKK
-852 SVLEYLNYHYGF
+852 SVLEYLNYHHGF
-864 YGLDHQA
+864 YGLDYQA

-879 ENDAEIQALFKNL
+879 ENDAKIQALFKNL
-892 ALKGEVAFLSRGVV
+892 ALRGEVAFLFEGVV

-939 SHYAEFLQ
+939 SHYVAFLQ

>member
-1 MDTNRQCMA
+1 MA

-62 ILQKENLESKEKS
+62 ILQKENLENEKEKEKS
-75 HKENILK
+75 QNILK
-82 ELEEKYHLDP
+82 ELEEKYRLDP
-92 SLVQNSAQKIYQ
+92 SFVQNSAQKIYQ

-133 SANFEVNEDTEAH
+133 SANFEVNEDTKAY
-146 QQQLDERFLSA
+146 QQQLNESFLSA
-157 LNSEQLEELSVFI
+157 LNNKQLEELSVFI
-170 TQCLSHNSYTSNSIL
+170 AQCLSYDSYTSDSIL
-185 KLLRSLRNKLYLF
+185 EWLRFLKNKLYLF
-198 DPNKREP
+198 DPNKKEP
-205 AFDEEGFLEKPRNLN
+205 AFDEEGFLEKLISLN
-220 KQIQSTEIAS
+220 RQIQSVETAS
-230 DSAKKAIKCDDFR
+230 NEAKKAIKCDDFR
-243 GFLNSSLTWLKKK
+243 GFLNSSLTWLEKK
-256 SEYNFFKKLKNEIP
+256 SEYRYFKKFKDEIP
-270 TLESECEAIENDLK
+270 TLESECEEIENDLRR
-284 SYYEAR
+284 YYEAR
-290 ETALFKKF
+290 ESALFKKF
-298 PKFIQLYDKAISKIQ
+298 PKFIQLYDKATSKIQ

-326 LLSGYEEV
+326 LLNGYEEM
-334 PAEFFYFRLDSKI
+334 PAEFFYFRLDSRI

-390 DVKQSIYAFRGGFSS
+390 DVKQSIYGFRGSFSS

-419 EFNHRSSPLI
+419 PFNHRSSPLI
-429 IHYVNTIFK
+429 INYVNTIFK
-438 KAYQNSS
+438 KAYQNSP
-445 TTYLEQKYPETSR
+445 TAYWEQKYPKASS
-458 NKHATDGYVKV
+458 NKHARDGYVKV
-469 SLVANERELLL
+469 SLVADER
-480 EQISQEAK
+480 
-488 NLLEHGKE
+488 E

-510 EHGIE
+510 EHRID
-515 PKDITILCATNK
+515 PKDITLLCATND

-536 QENLSEIRPST
+536 QKNLSAIRPST
-547 ESSAQLSQF
+547 ESSAKLSQF

-567 YALAEEEYK
+567 YALAEEPYK

-593 AIALFGFNPKKES
+593 AIALAGFNPKKES

-611 WKVMELFELYTEC
+611 WKVMELFELYGEC
-624 AQICLELALGCEDAD
+624 AQICLELAVGCEDAN
-639 EFLEKLEAKKIAS
+639 EFLEKLEAKEIAS
-652 FNSKGAQIMTIHK
+652 FKAEGAQVMTIHK

-675 VCERLGKPNN
+675 VCERLGKPKTNN
-685 ESDKFLEE
+685 SNQFLEE
-693 YNGTELVCLY
+693 YSGTELTRLY

-716 ARALEKEKAAKDHE
+716 ARALDKEEAAKDHE
-730 EINAYYV
+730 ETNVYYV

-742 ELGLVV
+742 ELGLIV

-758 KKKDKEESKNKG
+758 KKESKSKG
-770 MHEKLDLKP
+770 MREKLDLAP
-779 LEEGEIAPVIASK
+779 LEEGEIAPVISSQ
-792 KEPSNASVLIKPHA
+792 KEPSPESVVIKPHA
-806 YGEQVQEIEE
+806 YGEQVQEMEE
-816 EPDSDYEKNNDQEAI
+816 EPSDYEKNNDQEAI

-852 SVLEYLNYHYGF
+852 SVLEYLNYHHGF
-864 YGLDHQA
+864 YGLDYQA

-879 ENDAEIQALFKNL
+879 ENDAKIQALFKNL
-892 ALKGEVAFLSRGVV
+892 ALRGEVAFLFEGVV

-939 SHYAEFLQ
+939 SHYAAFLQ

>member
-1 MDTNRQCMA
+1 MDTKRQCMA

-62 ILQKENLESKEKS
+62 ILQKENLEDEKEKEKS
-75 HKENILK
+75 QNILK
-82 ELEEKYHLDP
+82 ELEEKYRLNP
-92 SLVQNSAQKIYQ
+92 SFVQNRAQKIYQ

-133 SANFEVNEDTEAH
+133 SANFEVNEDTKAH
-146 QQQLDERFLSA
+146 QQQLNESFLST
-157 LNSEQLEELSVFI
+157 LNGEQLEELSVFI
-170 TQCLSHNSYTSNSIL
+170 AQCLSYDNYTSDSIL
-185 KLLRSLRNKLYLF
+185 ERLRFLKNKPYLF
-198 DPNKREP
+198 DPNKKDP
-205 AFDEEGFLEKPRNLN
+205 VFNEEGFLEKLRSLN
-220 KQIQSTEIAS
+220 QQIQNIETAS
-230 DSAKKAIKCDDFR
+230 NEAKKAIKCDDFR

-256 SEYNFFKKLKNEIP
+256 GEYRYFKKFKDEIP
-270 TLESECEAIENDLK
+270 TLESECEEIENDLK
-284 SYYEAR
+284 RYYEAR
-290 ETALFKKF
+290 ESALFKKF
-298 PKFIQLYDKAISKIQ
+298 PKFIQLYDKATSKIQ

-326 LLSGYEEV
+326 LLNGYEEM
-334 PAEFFYFRLDSKI
+334 PAEFFYFRLDSRI

-390 DVKQSIYAFRGGFSS
+390 DVKQSIYGFRGSFSS

-419 EFNHRSSPLI
+419 PFNHRSSPLI
-429 IHYVNTIFK
+429 INYVNTIFK
-438 KAYQNSS
+438 KAYQNSP
-445 TTYLEQKYPETSR
+445 TAYLEQKYPKDSS
-458 NKHATDGYVKV
+458 NNHARDGYVKV
-469 SLVANERELLL
+469 SLVADERELLL
-480 EQISQEAK
+480 DQV
-488 NLLEHGKE
+488 
-496 LLLEQILQEAKNLL
+496 LQEAKNLL
-510 EHGIE
+510 EHRID
-515 PKDITILCATNK
+515 PKDITILCATND

-536 QENLSEIRPST
+536 QKRLSAIRPST
-547 ESSAQLSQF
+547 ESSAKLSQF

-567 YALAEEEYK
+567 YALAEEPYK

-593 AIALFGFNPKKES
+593 AIALVGFNPKKES

-624 AQICLELALGCEDAD
+624 AQICLELAVGCEDAN
-639 EFLEKLEAKKIAS
+639 EFLKKLEAKEIAS
-652 FNSKGAQIMTIHK
+652 FKVEGAQIMTIHK

-675 VCERLGKPNN
+675 VCERLGKPKSNN
-685 ESDKFLEE
+685 SNQFLEE
-693 YNGTELVCLY
+693 YSGTELIRLY
-703 YRMKNREVVDKDY
+703 YRMKNREMVDKDY
-716 ARALEKEKAAKDHE
+716 ARALDKEEAAKDHE
-730 EINAYYV
+730 ETNVYYV

-742 ELGLVV
+742 ELGLIV

-758 KKKDKEESKNKG
+758 KKESKSKG
-770 MHEKLDLKP
+770 MREKMDLFP
-779 LEEGEIAPVIASK
+779 LEEGEIAPVISSQ
-792 KEPSNASVLIKPHA
+792 KEPLIPSVVIKPHA

-816 EPDSDYEKNNDQEAI
+816 EPSDYEKNNDQEAI
-831 NFGIALHKGLEYQY
+831 HFGIALHKGLECQY
-845 AYRIPKK
+845 AYNIPKK
-852 SVLEYLNYHYGF
+852 SVLEYLNYHHGF
-864 YGLDHQA
+864 YGLDYQA

-879 ENDAEIQALFKNL
+879 ENDAKIQALFKNL
-892 ALKGEVAFLSRGVV
+892 ALRGEVAFLFEGVV

-939 SHYAEFLQ
+939 SHYAAFLQ

-966 LEKLWV
+966 LEKIWV

>member
-1 MDTNRQCMA
+1 MDTKRQCMA

-62 ILQKENLESKEKS
+62 ILQKESLENEKEKEKS
-75 HKENILK
+75 QNILK
-82 ELEEKYHLDP
+82 ELEEKYRLDP
-92 SLVQNSAQKIYQ
+92 SFVQNSAQKIYQ

-133 SANFEVNEDTEAH
+133 SANFEVNEYTKAH
-146 QQQLDERFLSA
+146 QQQLNASFLSA
-157 LNSEQLEELSVFI
+157 LNNEQLEELSVFI
-170 TQCLSHNSYTSNSIL
+170 AQCLSYDSYTSDSIL
-185 KLLRSLRNKLYLF
+185 ERLRFLKNKLYLF
-198 DPNKREP
+198 DSNKKEL
-205 AFDEEGFLEKPRNLN
+205 AFDEKGFLEKLRSLN
-220 KQIQSTEIAS
+220 QQIQSVETAS
-230 DSAKKAIKCDDFR
+230 DTAKKAIKCDDFR
-243 GFLNSSLTWLKKK
+243 GFLNSSLTWLEKK
-256 SEYNFFKKLKNEIP
+256 SEYRHFKKIKDEIP
-270 TLESECEAIENDLK
+270 TLESECEEIENDLK
-284 SYYEAR
+284 RYYEAK
-290 ETALFKKF
+290 ESALFKKF
-298 PKFIQLYDKAISKIQ
+298 PKFIQLYDKATSKIQ

-326 LLSGYEEV
+326 LLNGYEEM
-334 PAEFFYFRLDSKI
+334 PAEFFYFRLDSRI

-376 IGQAKWHRSVFFVG
+376 IGQAKWQRSVFFVG
-390 DVKQSIYAFRGGFSS
+390 DVKQSIYAFRGSFSS
-405 LFESVSKDFYHDNL
+405 LFESVAKDFYHDNL
-419 EFNHRSSPLI
+419 PFNHRSSPLI
-429 IHYVNTIFK
+429 INYVNTIFK
-438 KAYQNSS
+438 KAYQDSP
-445 TTYLEQKYPETSR
+445 TTYLEQKYPKASS
-458 NKHATDGYVKV
+458 NKHARDGYVKV
-469 SLVANERELLL
+469 SLVADGR
-480 EQISQEAK
+480 
-488 NLLEHGKE
+488 E

-510 EHGIE
+510 EHRIE
-515 PKDITILCATNK
+515 PKDITILCATND

-536 QENLSEIRPST
+536 QENLSAIRPST
-547 ESSAQLSQF
+547 ESSAKLSQF
-556 VESKIIKNALE
+556 VESKIVKNALK
-567 YALAEEEYK
+567 YALAEEPYK

-593 AIALFGFNPKKES
+593 AIALAGFNPKKES

-624 AQICLELALGCEDAD
+624 AQVCLELAVGCEDAD
-639 EFLEKLEAKKIAS
+639 GFLEKLEAKEIAS
-652 FNSKGAQIMTIHK
+652 FNLKGAQIMTIHK

-675 VCERLGKPNN
+675 VCERLGKPKSNN
-685 ESDKFLEE
+685 SNQFLEE
-693 YNGTELVCLY
+693 YNGAELLRLY

-716 ARALEKEKAAKDHE
+716 ARALDKEEAAKDHE
-730 EINAYYV
+730 ETNVYYV

-742 ELGLVV
+742 ELGLIV

-758 KKKDKEESKNKG
+758 KKESKKESKNKG
-770 MHEKLDLKP
+770 MREKLDLVP
-779 LEEGEIAPVIASK
+779 LEEGEIAPVISSQ
-792 KEPSNASVLIKPHA
+792 KELSPESVLIKPHA

-816 EPDSDYEKNNDQEAI
+816 EPSDYEKNNDQEAI

-852 SVLEYLNYHYGF
+852 SVLEYLNYHHGF
-864 YGLDHQA
+864 YGLDYQA

-879 ENDAEIQALFKNL
+879 ENDAKIQALFKNL
-892 ALKGEVAFLSRGVV
+892 ALRGEVAFLFEGVV

-939 SHYAEFLQ
+939 SHYAAFLQ

>member
-1 MDTNRQCMA
+1 MDTKRQCMA

-62 ILQKENLESKEKS
+62 ILQKENLESEKEKS
-75 HKENILK
+75 QNILK

-92 SLVQNSAQKIYQ
+92 DLVRNSAQKIYQ

-133 SANFEVNEDTEAH
+133 SANFEVNEDTKAH
-146 QQQLDERFLSA
+146 QQQLNEGFLSA
-157 LNSEQLEELSVFI
+157 LNNEQLEELGVFI
-170 TQCLSHNSYTSNSIL
+170 AQCLSHNSYTSDSIL
-185 KLLRSLRNKLYLF
+185 ERLRFLKNKLYLF
-198 DPNKREP
+198 DPNKKEP
-205 AFDEEGFLEKPRNLN
+205 AFDEEGFLEKLRSLN
-220 KQIQSTEIAS
+220 QQIQSIETAS
-230 DSAKKAIKCDDFR
+230 NEAKKAIKCDDFR

-256 SEYNFFKKLKNEIP
+256 SEYQSFKKLKSEIP
-270 TLESECEAIENDLK
+270 TLESECEEIENDLRR
-284 SYYEAR
+284 YYEAR
-290 ETALFKKF
+290 EIALFKKF
-298 PKFIQLYDKAISKIQ
+298 PKFIQLYDKATSKIQ
-313 ALDFDAIKDKVHA
+313 ALDFDAIKDKVHV
-326 LLSGYEEV
+326 LLNGYEEM

-390 DVKQSIYAFRGGFSS
+390 DVKQSIYAFRGSFSS
-405 LFESVSKDFYHDNL
+405 LFESVAKDFYHDNL
-419 EFNHRSSPLI
+419 QFNHRSSPLI
-429 IHYVNTIFK
+429 INYVNTIFK
-438 KAYQNSS
+438 KAYQNFP
-445 TTYLEQKYPETSR
+445 TAYLEQKYPKTSQ

-469 SLVANERELLL
+469 SLVADER
-480 EQISQEAK
+480 
-488 NLLEHGKE
+488 E
-496 LLLEQILQEAKNLL
+496 LLLEQILQEAQNLL
-510 EHGIE
+510 EHRID
-515 PKDITILCATNK
+515 PKDITILCATND

-536 QENLSEIRPST
+536 QENLSAIRPST
-547 ESSAQLSQF
+547 ESSAKLSQF

-567 YALAEEEYK
+567 YALAEEPYK

-593 AIALFGFNPKKES
+593 AIALPGFNPKKES

-611 WKVMELFELYTEC
+611 WKVMELFELYGER
-624 AQICLELALGCEDAD
+624 AQICLELAVGCEDAD
-639 EFLEKLEAKKIAS
+639 GFLEKLEAKKIAS
-652 FNSKGAQIMTIHK
+652 FNAKGAQIMTIHK

-675 VCERLGKPNN
+675 VCERLGKPRSNN
-685 ESDKFLEE
+685 SNQFLEE
-693 YNGTELVCLY
+693 YNGTELVRLY

-716 ARALEKEKAAKDHE
+716 ARALDKEKAAKENE
-730 EINAYYV
+730 ETNVYYV

-742 ELGLVV
+742 ELGLIV
-748 VAKDKDQKKD
+748 VAKDKGQKKD
-758 KKKDKEESKNKG
+758 QKESENKG
-770 MHEKLDLKP
+770 MREKLDLAP
-779 LEEGEIAPVIASK
+779 LEEGTIAPVISPQ
-792 KEPSNASVLIKPHA
+792 KEPLIASVLIKPHA

-816 EPDSDYEKNNDQEAI
+816 EPSDYEKNNDQEAI

-845 AYRIPKK
+845 AYNIPKK
-852 SVLEYLNYHYGF
+852 SVLEYLNYHHGF

-879 ENDAEIQALFKNL
+879 ENDTEIQALFKNL
-892 ALKGEVAFLSRGVV
+892 ALKGEAAFLFEGVV

-939 SHYAEFLQ
+939 SHYAVFLQ
-947 TQAPHF
+947 TQAPYF

>member
-1 MDTNRQCMA
+1 MDTKRQCMA

-62 ILQKENLESKEKS
+62 ILQKENLESEKEKS
-75 HKENILK
+75 QNILK

-92 SLVQNSAQKIYQ
+92 SLVRNSAQKIYQ

-146 QQQLDERFLSA
+146 QRQLNEGFLSA
-157 LNSEQLEELSVFI
+157 LNSEQLEELSAFI
-170 TQCLSHNSYTSNSIL
+170 VQCLSYDNYTSDSIL
-185 KLLRSLRNKLYLF
+185 ERLRFLKNKLYLF
-198 DPNKREP
+198 DPNKKEP
-205 AFDEEGFLEKPRNLN
+205 AFDEKDFLEKLRSLN
-220 KQIQSTEIAS
+220 NQIQNIETAS
-230 DSAKKAIKCDDFR
+230 NEAKKAIKCDSFR
-243 GFLNSSLTWLKKK
+243 GFLNSSLTWLEKK
-256 SEYNFFKKLKNEIP
+256 SEYRYFKKLKNEIP
-270 TLESECEAIENDLK
+270 TLESECEEIENDLK
-284 SYYEAR
+284 RYYEAK
-290 ETALFKKF
+290 ETAIFKKF
-298 PKFIQLYDKAISKIQ
+298 PKFIQLYDKATSKIQ
-313 ALDFDAIKDKVHA
+313 ALDFDAIKDKVHV
-326 LLSGYEEV
+326 LLNGYEEM

-347 AHILIDEFQDTSLND
+347 VHILIDEFQDTSLND

-376 IGQAKWHRSVFFVG
+376 IGQAKWCRSVFFVG
-390 DVKQSIYAFRGGFSS
+390 DVKQSIYAFRGSFSS

-419 EFNHRSSPLI
+419 EFNHRSAPLI
-429 IHYVNTIFK
+429 INYVNTIFK
-438 KAYQNSS
+438 KAYQNSP
-445 TTYLEQKYPETSR
+445 TAYLEQKYPKASN
-458 NKHATDGYVKV
+458 NKHVTEGYVKV
-469 SLVANERELLL
+469 SLVADE
-480 EQISQEAK
+480 
-488 NLLEHGKE
+488 KE
-496 LLLEQILQEAKNLL
+496 LLLEQILQEAQNLL
-510 EHGIE
+510 DHRIE

-536 QENLSEIRPST
+536 QERLSAICPST
-547 ESSAQLSQF
+547 ESSARLSQL

-567 YALAEEEYK
+567 YALAEEPYK

-593 AIALFGFNPKKES
+593 AIALPGFNPKKES
-606 VAGFV
+606 VASFV
-611 WKVMELFELYTEC
+611 WKIMEQFKLYEEP
-624 AQICLELALGCEDAD
+624 AQSCLELAVGCEDAD
-639 EFLEKLEAKKIAS
+639 GFLEKLEAKSIAS
-652 FNSKGAQIMTIHK
+652 FNPKGAQIMTIHK

-675 VCERLGKPNN
+675 VCERLGKPNSSHAN
-685 ESDKFLEE
+685 QLLEE
-693 YNGTELVCLY
+693 YNGAELTRLY

-716 ARALEKEKAAKDHE
+716 ARALDKEEAAKDHE
-730 EINAYYV
+730 EINVYYV

-742 ELGLVV
+742 ELGLIV
-748 VAKDKDQKKD
+748 VAKDKKESKK
-758 KKKDKEESKNKG
+758 ESKNKT
-770 MHEKLDLKP
+770 MREKLDLAS
-779 LEEGEIAPVIASK
+779 LEEGEITPVISPQ
-792 KEPSNASVLIKPHA
+792 KEPLIASVVIKPHA

-845 AYRIPKK
+845 AYRIPKQ
-852 SVLEYLNYHYGF
+852 SVLEYLNYHHGF
-864 YGLDHQA
+864 YGLDYQA

-879 ENDAEIQALFKNL
+879 ENDAEIQALFKNH
-892 ALKGEVAFLSRGVV
+892 ALKGEAAFLFQGVV
-906 SRIDVLLWDKG
+906 SRIDVLLWDRG

-939 SHYAEFLQ
+939 SHYAEFLR

>member
-1 MDTNRQCMA
+1 MDTKRQCMA

-62 ILQKENLESKEKS
+62 ILQKENLESGKEKS
-75 HKENILK
+75 QNILK

-92 SLVQNSAQKIYQ
+92 SLVRNNAQKIYQ

-133 SANFEVNEDTEAH
+133 SANFEVNEDTEAY
-146 QQQLDERFLSA
+146 QQQLNEGFLSA
-157 LNSEQLEELSVFI
+157 LNSEQLEELSAFI
-170 TQCLSHNSYTSNSIL
+170 VQCLSYKSYTSDSIL
-185 KLLRSLRNKLYLF
+185 KRLRFLKNKLYLF
-198 DPNKREP
+198 DPNKKEP
-205 AFDEEGFLEKPRNLN
+205 AFDEEGFLEKLRSLN
-220 KQIQSTEIAS
+220 NQIQNIETAS
-230 DSAKKAIKCDDFR
+230 NEAKKAIKCDSFR
-243 GFLNSSLTWLKKK
+243 GFLNSSLTWLEKK
-256 SEYNFFKKLKNEIP
+256 SEYRYFKKLKSEIP
-270 TLESECEAIENDLK
+270 TLESECEEIENDLK
-284 SYYEAR
+284 RYYEAK
-290 ETALFKKF
+290 ETAIFKKF
-298 PKFIQLYDKAISKIQ
+298 PKFIQLYDNATSKIQ
-313 ALDFDAIKDKVHA
+313 ALDFDAIKDKVHV
-326 LLSGYEEV
+326 LLNGYEEM

-390 DVKQSIYAFRGGFSS
+390 DVKQSIYAFRGSFSS
-405 LFESVSKDFYHDNL
+405 LFESISKDFYHDNL
-419 EFNHRSSPLI
+419 EFNHRSAPLI
-429 IHYVNTIFK
+429 INYVNTIFK
-438 KAYQNSS
+438 KAYQNSP
-445 TTYLEQKYPETSR
+445 TAYLEQKYPKTSQ
-458 NKHATDGYVKV
+458 NKHVTEGYVKV
-469 SLVANERELLL
+469 SLVADDRELLL
-480 EQISQEAK
+480 NQV
-488 NLLEHGKE
+488 
-496 LLLEQILQEAKNLL
+496 LQEAKNLL
-510 EHGIE
+510 DHHID

-536 QENLSEIRPST
+536 QERLSAIRPST
-547 ESSAQLSQF
+547 ESSARLSQL

-567 YALAEEEYK
+567 YALAEEPYK

-593 AIALFGFNPKKES
+593 VIALPGFNPKKES
-606 VAGFV
+606 VASFV
-611 WKVMELFELYTEC
+611 WEIMEQFKLYGEP
-624 AQICLELALGCEDAD
+624 AQSCLELAIGCEDAND
-639 EFLEKLEAKKIAS
+639 FLEKLEAKEIAS
-652 FNSKGAQIMTIHK
+652 FNPKGAQIMTIHK

-675 VCERLGKPNN
+675 VCERLGKPNSSHAN
-685 ESDKFLEE
+685 QFLEE
-693 YNGTELVCLY
+693 YNGTELARLY

-716 ARALEKEKAAKDHE
+716 ARALDKEEAAKDHE

-742 ELGLVV
+742 ELGLIV
-748 VAKDKDQKKD
+748 VAKDKKESKK
-758 KKKDKEESKNKG
+758 ESKNKT
-770 MHEKLDLKP
+770 MREQLDLTP
-779 LEEGEIAPVIASK
+779 LEEGEITPVISPQ
-792 KEPSNASVLIKPHA
+792 KEPLITSVVIKPHA

-845 AYRIPKK
+845 AYNIPKQ
-852 SVLEYLNYHYGF
+852 SVLEYLSYHYGF
-864 YGLDHQA
+864 YGLDYQA

-879 ENDAEIQALFKNL
+879 ENDAGIQALFKNH
-892 ALKGEVAFLSRGVV
+892 ALKGEAAFLFQGVV
-906 SRIDVLLWDKG
+906 SRIDVLLWDRG

-939 SHYAEFLQ
+939 SHYAEFLK

>member
-1 MDTNRQCMA
+1 MDTKRQCMA

-62 ILQKENLESKEKS
+62 ILQKENLESEKEKS
-75 HKENILK
+75 QNILK
-82 ELEEKYHLDP
+82 ELEEKYRLDP
-92 SLVQNSAQKIYQ
+92 SFVRNSAPKIYQ

-133 SANFEVNEDTEAH
+133 SANFEVNEDTKVH
-146 QQQLDERFLSA
+146 QQQLNEGFLSA
-157 LNSEQLEELSVFI
+157 LNGEQLEELSVFI
-170 TQCLSHNSYTSNSIL
+170 AQCLSYDNYTSDSIL
-185 KLLRSLRNKLYLF
+185 ERLRFLKNKLYLF
-198 DPNKREP
+198 DPDKKEL
-205 AFDEEGFLEKPRNLN
+205 AFDEEGFLEKLRSLN
-220 KQIQSTEIAS
+220 QQIQSIETAS
-230 DSAKKAIKCDDFR
+230 DKAKTAIKCDDFR
-243 GFLNSSLTWLKKK
+243 GFLNSSLTWLEKK
-256 SEYNFFKKLKNEIP
+256 SEYLHFKKLKNEIP
-270 TLESECEAIENDLK
+270 TLESECEEIENDLK
-284 SYYEAR
+284 RYYEAR
-290 ETALFKKF
+290 ETAIFKKF
-298 PKFIQLYDKAISKIQ
+298 PKFIQLYDNATSKIQ

-326 LLSGYEEV
+326 LLKGYEEL

-376 IGQAKWHRSVFFVG
+376 IGQAKWQRSVFFVG
-390 DVKQSIYAFRGGFSS
+390 DVKQSIYAFRGSFSS
-405 LFESVSKDFYHDNL
+405 LFESVAKDFYHDNL
-419 EFNHRSSPLI
+419 RFNHRSSPLI
-429 IHYVNTIFK
+429 INYVNTIFK
-438 KAYQNSS
+438 KAYQNSP
-445 TTYLEQKYPETSR
+445 TAYLDQKYPKTSQ

-480 EQISQEAK
+480 EQI
-488 NLLEHGKE
+488 
-496 LLLEQILQEAKNLL
+496 LQEAKNLL
-510 EHGIE
+510 EHRIE

-536 QENLSEIRPST
+536 QENLSAIRPST
-547 ESSAQLSQF
+547 ESSAKLSQF
-556 VESKIIKNALE
+556 VESKIIKNALK
-567 YALAEEEYK
+567 YALAEEPYK

-593 AIALFGFNPKKES
+593 AIALPSFNPKKES

-611 WKVMELFELYTEC
+611 WKVMELFELYGEC
-624 AQICLELALGCEDAD
+624 AQTCLELAVGCEDAD
-639 EFLEKLEAKKIAS
+639 GFLEKLEAKKIAS
-652 FNSKGAQIMTIHK
+652 FNLKGAQIMTIHK

-675 VCERLGKPNN
+675 VCERLGKPRSNN
-685 ESDKFLEE
+685 SNQFLEE
-693 YNGTELVCLY
+693 YNGTELLRLY

-716 ARALEKEKAAKDHE
+716 AKALDKEKAAKENE
-730 EINAYYV
+730 EINVYYV

-748 VAKDKDQKKD
+748 VAKDKGQKKD
-758 KKKDKEESKNKG
+758 QKESKNKG
-770 MHEKLDLKP
+770 MREKLDLAP
-779 LEEGEIAPVIASK
+779 LEEGTIAPVISSQ
-792 KEPSNASVLIKPHA
+792 KEPLIASVVIKPHA

-816 EPDSDYEKNNDQEAI
+816 EPSDYEKNNDQEAI

-845 AYRIPKK
+845 AYNIPKK
-852 SVLEYLNYHYGF
+852 SVLEYLNYHHGF
-864 YGLDHQA
+864 YGLDYQA

-879 ENDAEIQALFKNL
+879 ENDTEIQALFKNL
-892 ALKGEVAFLSRGVV
+892 TLKGEAAFLFEGVV

-939 SHYAEFLQ
+939 SHYAAFLQ

>member
-1 MDTNRQCMA
+1 MDTKRQCMA

-62 ILQKENLESKEKS
+62 ILQKENLEDEKEKEKS
-75 HKENILK
+75 QNILK
-82 ELEEKYHLDP
+82 ELEEKYRLDP
-92 SLVQNSAQKIYQ
+92 SLVQNRAQEIYQ

-133 SANFEVNEDTEAH
+133 SANFEVNEDTKVH
-146 QQQLDERFLSA
+146 QQQLNESFLNA
-157 LNSEQLEELSVFI
+157 LDNEQLNELSVFI
-170 TQCLSHNSYTSNSIL
+170 AQCLSYDSYTSDSIL
-185 KLLRSLRNKLYLF
+185 ERLRFLKNKLYLF
-198 DPNKREP
+198 DPNKKEP
-205 AFDEEGFLEKPRNLN
+205 AFDEKGFLEKLRSLN
-220 KQIQSTEIAS
+220 QQIQSIETAS
-230 DSAKKAIKCDDFR
+230 NEAKKAIKCDDFR
-243 GFLNSSLTWLKKK
+243 GFLNSSLTWLEKK
-256 SEYNFFKKLKNEIP
+256 SEYRYFKKFKDEIP
-270 TLESECEAIENDLK
+270 TLESECEEIENDLK
-284 SYYEAR
+284 RYYEAR
-290 ETALFKKF
+290 ESALFKKF
-298 PKFIQLYDKAISKIQ
+298 PKFIQLYDRATSKIQ

-326 LLSGYEEV
+326 LLNGYEEM

-390 DVKQSIYAFRGGFSS
+390 DVKQSIYGFRGSFSS

-419 EFNHRSSPLI
+419 PFNHRSSPLI
-429 IHYVNTIFK
+429 INYVNTIFK
-438 KAYQNSS
+438 KAYQNFP
-445 TTYLEQKYPETSR
+445 TAYLEQKYPKASN
-458 NKHATDGYVKV
+458 NKHAKDGYVKV
-469 SLVANERELLL
+469 SLVADER
-480 EQISQEAK
+480 
-488 NLLEHGKE
+488 E

-510 EHGIE
+510 EHRID
-515 PKDITILCATNK
+515 PKDITLLCATND

-536 QENLSEIRPST
+536 QKNLSTIRPST
-547 ESSAQLSQF
+547 ESSAKLSQF

-567 YALAEEEYK
+567 YALAEEPYK

-593 AIALFGFNPKKES
+593 AIALAGFNPKKES

-611 WKVMELFELYTEC
+611 WKVMEWFELYTEC
-624 AQICLELALGCEDAD
+624 AQICLELAVGCEDAN
-639 EFLEKLEAKKIAS
+639 EFLEKLEAKEIAS
-652 FNSKGAQIMTIHK
+652 FKAEGAQIMTIHK

-675 VCERLGKPNN
+675 VCERLGKPKTNN
-685 ESDKFLEE
+685 SNQFLEE
-693 YNGTELVCLY
+693 YSGTELTRLY

-716 ARALEKEKAAKDHE
+716 ARALDKEEAAKDHE
-730 EINAYYV
+730 ETNVYYV

-742 ELGLVV
+742 ELGLIV
-748 VAKDKDQKKD
+748 VAKDK
-758 KKKDKEESKNKG
+758 KG
-770 MHEKLDLKP
+770 MHEKLDLVP
-779 LEEGEIAPVIASK
+779 LEEGEIVPVISSQ
-792 KEPSNASVLIKPHA
+792 KEPSSASVLIKPHA

-816 EPDSDYEKNNDQEAI
+816 EPSDYEKNNDQEAI
-831 NFGIALHKGLEYQY
+831 HFGIALHKGLEYQY

-852 SVLEYLNYHYGF
+852 SVLEYLNYHHGF
-864 YGLDHQA
+864 YGLDYQA

-879 ENDAEIQALFKNL
+879 ENDAKIQALFKNL
-892 ALKGEVAFLSRGVV
+892 ALRGEVAFLFEGVV
-906 SRIDVLLWDKG
+906 SRIDVLLWDRG

-939 SHYAEFLQ
+939 SHYAAFLQ

>member
-1 MDTNRQCMA
+1 MDTKRQCMA

-62 ILQKENLESKEKS
+62 ILQKENLENENEKERS
-75 HKENILK
+75 QNILK
-82 ELEEKYHLDP
+82 ELEEKYHLKPD
-92 SLVQNSAQKIYQ
+92 LVRNSAPKIYQ

-133 SANFEVNEDTEAH
+133 SANFEVNEDTKVH
-146 QQQLDERFLSA
+146 QRQLNEGFLSA

-170 TQCLSHNSYTSNSIL
+170 AQCLSYDNYTSDSIL
-185 KLLRSLRNKLYLF
+185 ERLRFLKNKLYLF
-198 DPNKREP
+198 DPNKKEP
-205 AFDEEGFLEKPRNLN
+205 IFDEKGFLEKLRSLN
-220 KQIQSTEIAS
+220 EQIQSIETAS
-230 DSAKKAIKCDDFR
+230 DEAKKAIKCDSFR
-243 GFLNSSLTWLKKK
+243 GFLNSSLTWLEKK
-256 SEYNFFKKLKNEIP
+256 SEYRYFKKLKNEIP
-270 TLESECEAIENDLK
+270 TLERECEEIENDLK
-284 SYYEAR
+284 RYYEAK
-290 ETALFKKF
+290 ETAIFKKF
-298 PKFIQLYDKAISKIQ
+298 PKFIQLYDKATSKIQ

-326 LLSGYEEV
+326 LLNGYEEL

-390 DVKQSIYAFRGGFSS
+390 DVKQSIYAFRGSFSS
-405 LFESVSKDFYHDNL
+405 LFESVAKDFYHDNL
-419 EFNHRSSPLI
+419 PFNHRSSPLI
-429 IHYVNTIFK
+429 INYVNTIFK
-438 KAYQNSS
+438 KAYQNSP
-445 TTYLEQKYPETSR
+445 TAYLEQKYPKASNNR
-458 NKHATDGYVKV
+458 HVTDGYVKV
-469 SLVANERELLL
+469 SLVADER
-480 EQISQEAK
+480 
-488 NLLEHGKE
+488 E

-510 EHGIE
+510 EHRID
-515 PKDITILCATNK
+515 PKDITILCATND

-547 ESSAQLSQF
+547 ESSAKLSQF
-556 VESKIIKNALE
+556 VESKIIKNALR
-567 YALAEEEYK
+567 YALAEEPYK

-593 AIALFGFNPKKES
+593 VIALAGFNPKKES

-611 WKVMELFELYTEC
+611 WKVMELFELYGEP
-624 AQICLELALGCEDAD
+624 AQICLELAIGCEDAD
-639 EFLEKLEAKKIAS
+639 DFLEKLEAKKIAS
-652 FNSKGAQIMTIHK
+652 FNLKGTQIMTIHK

-675 VCERLGKPNN
+675 VCERLGKPNSSHSN
-685 ESDKFLEE
+685 QLLEE
-693 YNGTELVCLY
+693 YDGTELLRLY

-716 ARALEKEKAAKDHE
+716 ARALDKEEAAKDHE
-730 EINAYYV
+730 EINVYYV

-742 ELGLVV
+742 ELGLIV
-748 VAKDKDQKKD
+748 VAKDKKESKK
-758 KKKDKEESKNKG
+758 ESKNKT
-770 MHEKLDLKP
+770 MREKLDLLP
-779 LEEGEIAPVIASK
+779 LEEGEITPVVSHRKEPLIAS
-792 KEPSNASVLIKPHA
+792 VVIKPHA

-816 EPDSDYEKNNDQEAI
+816 EPSDYEKNNDQEAI

-845 AYRIPKK
+845 AYNIPKK
-852 SVLEYLNYHYGF
+852 SVLEYLNYHHGF
-864 YGLDHQA
+864 YGLDYQA

-892 ALKGEVAFLSRGVV
+892 ALRGEAAFLFEGVV

-917 QNLYVLDYKSSQNYQ
+917 ENLYVLDYKSSQNYQ

-939 SHYAEFLQ
+939 SHYAAFLQ

>member
-1 MDTNRQCMA
+1 MDTKRQCMA

-62 ILQKENLESKEKS
+62 ILQKENLEDEKEKEKS
-75 HKENILK
+75 QNILK
-82 ELEEKYHLDP
+82 ELEEKYRLNP
-92 SLVQNSAQKIYQ
+92 SFVQNRAQEIYQ

-128 WFVGL
+128 WFMGL
-133 SANFEVNEDTEAH
+133 SANFEVNEDTKVH
-146 QQQLDERFLSA
+146 QQQLNEGFLST
-157 LNSEQLEELSVFI
+157 LDNKQLEELSVFI
-170 TQCLSHNSYTSNSIL
+170 AQCLSYDSYTSDSVLEWLRFL
-185 KLLRSLRNKLYLF
+185 KNKLYLF
-198 DPNKREP
+198 DPNKKDP
-205 AFDEEGFLEKPRNLN
+205 VFNEEGFLEKLRSLN
-220 KQIQSTEIAS
+220 QQIQNIETAS
-230 DSAKKAIKCDDFR
+230 NEAKKAIKCDDFR

-256 SEYNFFKKLKNEIP
+256 GEYRYFKKFKDEIP
-270 TLESECEAIENDLK
+270 TLESECEEIENDLK
-284 SYYEAR
+284 RYYEAR
-290 ETALFKKF
+290 ESALFKKF
-298 PKFIQLYDKAISKIQ
+298 PKFIQLYDRATSKIQ

-326 LLSGYEEV
+326 LLNGYEEM

-390 DVKQSIYAFRGGFSS
+390 DVKQSIYGFRGSFSS

-429 IHYVNTIFK
+429 INYVNTIFK
-438 KAYQNSS
+438 KAYQNSP
-445 TTYLEQKYPETSR
+445 TAYLEQKYPKASS
-458 NKHATDGYVKV
+458 NKHAKDGYVKV
-469 SLVANERELLL
+469 SLVADERELLL
-480 EQISQEAK
+480 K
-488 NLLEHGKE
+488 
-496 LLLEQILQEAKNLL
+496 QILQEAKNLL
-510 EHGIE
+510 EHRID
-515 PKDITILCATNK
+515 PKDITILCARNK
-527 DALEIKNYL
+527 DALEIKDYL
-536 QENLSEIRPST
+536 QKHLSAIRPST
-547 ESSAQLSQF
+547 ESSAKLSQF
-556 VESKIIKNALE
+556 VESRIIKNALE
-567 YALAEEEYK
+567 YALAEEPYK

-593 AIALFGFNPKKES
+593 AIALAGFNPKKES

-611 WKVMELFELYTEC
+611 WKVMELFELYGEP
-624 AQICLELALGCEDAD
+624 AQSCLELAVGCEDAD
-639 EFLEKLEAKKIAS
+639 GFLEKLEAKKIAS
-652 FNSKGAQIMTIHK
+652 FNLKGTQIMTIHK

-675 VCERLGKPNN
+675 VCERLGKPRSNN
-685 ESDKFLEE
+685 SNQFLEE
-693 YNGTELVCLY
+693 YNGAELLRLY

-716 ARALEKEKAAKDHE
+716 ARALDKEKAAKDHE
-730 EINAYYV
+730 ETNVYYV

-742 ELGLVV
+742 ELGLIV
-748 VAKDKDQKKD
+748 VAKDKGQKKD
-758 KKKDKEESKNKG
+758 QKESENKG
-770 MHEKLDLKP
+770 MHEKLDLVP
-779 LEEGEIAPVIASK
+779 LEEGEITPVISSR
-792 KEPSNASVLIKPHA
+792 KEPLIASVLIKPHA

-816 EPDSDYEKNNDQEAI
+816 EPSDYEKNNDQEAI

-845 AYRIPKK
+845 AYNIPKK
-852 SVLEYLNYHYGF
+852 SVLEYLNYHHGF
-864 YGLDHQA
+864 YGLDYQA

-879 ENDAEIQALFKNL
+879 ENDAEIQTLFKNY
-892 ALKGEVAFLSRGVV
+892 ALRGEAAFLFEGVV
-906 SRIDVLLWDKG
+906 SRIDVLLWDRG
-917 QNLYVLDYKSSQNYQ
+917 QNLCVLDYKSSQNYQ

-939 SHYAEFLQ
+939 SHYAEFLK

>member
-1 MDTNRQCMA
+1 MDTKRQCMA

-62 ILQKENLESKEKS
+62 ILQKENLESGKEKS
-75 HKENILK
+75 QNILK

-92 SLVQNSAQKIYQ
+92 SLVRNSAQKIYQ

-133 SANFEVNEDTEAH
+133 SANFEVNEDTEVH
-146 QQQLDERFLSA
+146 QRQLNESFLSA
-157 LNSEQLEELSVFI
+157 LNSEQLEELSAFI
-170 TQCLSHNSYTSNSIL
+170 VQCLSYDNYTSDSIL
-185 KLLRSLRNKLYLF
+185 KQLRFLKNKLYLF
-198 DPNKREP
+198 DPNKKDP
-205 AFDEEGFLEKPRNLN
+205 VFDEEGFLEKLRSLN
-220 KQIQSTEIAS
+220 NQIQSIEIAS
-230 DSAKKAIKCDDFR
+230 NEAKKAIKCDSFR
-243 GFLNSSLTWLKKK
+243 GFLNSSLTWLEKK
-256 SEYNFFKKLKNEIP
+256 SEYQSFKKLKSEIP
-270 TLESECEAIENDLK
+270 TLESECEEIENNLK
-284 SYYEAR
+284 RYYEAK
-290 ETALFKKF
+290 ETAIFKKF
-298 PKFIQLYDKAISKIQ
+298 PKFIQLYDNATSKIQ
-313 ALDFDAIKDKVHA
+313 ALDFDAIKDKVHV
-326 LLSGYEEV
+326 LLNGYEEM

-390 DVKQSIYAFRGGFSS
+390 DVKQSIYAFRGSFSS

-419 EFNHRSSPLI
+419 EFNHRSAPLI
-429 IHYVNTIFK
+429 INYVNTIFK
-438 KAYQNSS
+438 KAYQNSP
-445 TTYLEQKYPETSR
+445 TAYLEQKYPKASN
-458 NKHATDGYVKV
+458 NKHVTEGYVKV
-469 SLVANERELLL
+469 SLVADDRELLL
-480 EQISQEAK
+480 NQV
-488 NLLEHGKE
+488 
-496 LLLEQILQEAKNLL
+496 LQEAKNLL
-510 EHGIE
+510 DHHID

-536 QENLSEIRPST
+536 QERLSAIRPST
-547 ESSAQLSQF
+547 ESSARLSQL
-556 VESKIIKNALE
+556 VESKTIKNALE
-567 YALAEEEYK
+567 YALAEEPYK

-593 AIALFGFNPKKES
+593 AIALPGFNPKKES
-606 VAGFV
+606 VASFV
-611 WKVMELFELYTEC
+611 WKIMEQFKLYGEP
-624 AQICLELALGCEDAD
+624 AQSCLELAIGCEDAND
-639 EFLEKLEAKKIAS
+639 FLEKLEAKSIAS
-652 FNSKGAQIMTIHK
+652 FNPKGAQIITIHG

-675 VCERLGKPNN
+675 VCERLGKPNSSHAN
-685 ESDKFLEE
+685 QLLEE
-693 YNGTELVCLY
+693 YNGAELARLY
-703 YRMKNREVVDKDY
+703 YGMKNREVVDKDY
-716 ARALEKEKAAKDHE
+716 ARALDKEEAAKDHE
-730 EINAYYV
+730 EINVYYV

-742 ELGLVV
+742 ELGLIV
-748 VAKDKDQKKD
+748 VAKDKKESKK
-758 KKKDKEESKNKG
+758 ESKNKT
-770 MHEKLDLKP
+770 MREQLDLTP
-779 LEEGEIAPVIASK
+779 LEEGEIMPVVSPQKEPLIAS
-792 KEPSNASVLIKPHA
+792 VVIKPHA

-845 AYRIPKK
+845 AYNIPKQ
-852 SVLEYLNYHYGF
+852 SVLEYLNYHHGF

-879 ENDAEIQALFKNL
+879 ENDTGIQALFKNH
-892 ALKGEVAFLSRGVV
+892 ALKGEAAFLFQGVV
-906 SRIDVLLWDKG
+906 SRIDVLLWDRG

-939 SHYAEFLQ
+939 SHYAEFLK

>member
-1 MDTNRQCMA
+1 MDTKRQCMA

-62 ILQKENLESKEKS
+62 ILQKENLEDEKEKEKS
-75 HKENILK
+75 QNILK
-82 ELEEKYHLDP
+82 ELEEKYRLNP
-92 SLVQNSAQKIYQ
+92 SFVQNRAQEIYQ

-133 SANFEVNEDTEAH
+133 SANFEVNEDTKAH
-146 QQQLDERFLSA
+146 QQQLNESFLNA
-157 LNSEQLEELSVFI
+157 LNNEQLEELSVFI
-170 TQCLSHNSYTSNSIL
+170 AQCLSYDSYTSDSVLEWLRFL
-185 KLLRSLRNKLYLF
+185 KNKLYLF
-198 DPNKREP
+198 DPNKKEL
-205 AFDEEGFLEKPRNLN
+205 AFDEEGFLDKLRSLN
-220 KQIQSTEIAS
+220 RQIQSVETAS
-230 DSAKKAIKCDDFR
+230 DKAKTAIKCDDFR
-243 GFLNSSLTWLKKK
+243 GFLNSSLTWLEKK
-256 SEYNFFKKLKNEIP
+256 SEYRFFKKFKDEIP
-270 TLESECEAIENDLK
+270 TLESECEEIENDLK
-284 SYYEAR
+284 RYYEAR
-290 ETALFKKF
+290 ESALFKKF
-298 PKFIQLYDKAISKIQ
+298 PKFIQLYDKATSKIQ

-326 LLSGYEEV
+326 LLNGYEEM

-390 DVKQSIYAFRGGFSS
+390 DVKQSIYGFRGSFSS

-429 IHYVNTIFK
+429 INYVNTIFK
-438 KAYQNSS
+438 KAYQNSP
-445 TTYLEQKYPETSR
+445 TAYLEQKYPKASS
-458 NKHATDGYVKV
+458 NNHARDGYVKV
-469 SLVANERELLL
+469 SLVADER
-480 EQISQEAK
+480 
-488 NLLEHGKE
+488 E

-510 EHGIE
+510 EHRIE
-515 PKDITILCATNK
+515 PKDITLLCTTND

-536 QENLSEIRPST
+536 QKNLSAIRPST
-547 ESSAQLSQF
+547 ESSAKLSQF

-567 YALAEEEYK
+567 YALAEEPYK

-593 AIALFGFNPKKES
+593 AIALAGFNPKKES

-624 AQICLELALGCEDAD
+624 AQICLELAVGCEDAN
-639 EFLEKLEAKKIAS
+639 EFLEKLEAKEIAS
-652 FNSKGAQIMTIHK
+652 FKAEGAQIMTIHA

-675 VCERLGKPNN
+675 VCERLGKPKTNN
-685 ESDKFLEE
+685 SNQFLEE
-693 YNGTELVCLY
+693 YSGTELTRLY
-703 YRMKNREVVDKDY
+703 YRMKNREMVDKDY
-716 ARALEKEKAAKDHE
+716 ARALDKEEAAKDHE
-730 EINAYYV
+730 ETNVYYV

-742 ELGLVV
+742 ELGLIV

-758 KKKDKEESKNKG
+758 KKESKNKG
-770 MHEKLDLKP
+770 MREKLDLAP
-779 LEEGEIAPVIASK
+779 LEEGEIAPVISSQ
-792 KEPSNASVLIKPHA
+792 KEPSIPSVVIKPHA

-816 EPDSDYEKNNDQEAI
+816 EPSDYEKNNDQEAI
-831 NFGIALHKGLEYQY
+831 HFGIALHKGLEYQY

-852 SVLEYLNYHYGF
+852 SVLEYLNYHHGF
-864 YGLDHQA
+864 YGLDYQA

-879 ENDAEIQALFKNL
+879 ENDAKIQALFKNL
-892 ALKGEVAFLSRGVV
+892 ALRGEVAFLFEGVV
-906 SRIDVLLWDKG
+906 SRIDVLLWDRG

-939 SHYAEFLQ
+939 SHYAAFLQ

>member
-1 MDTNRQCMA
+1 MDTKRQCMA

-62 ILQKENLESKEKS
+62 ILQKENLENEKEKS
-75 HKENILK
+75 QNILK

-92 SLVQNSAQKIYQ
+92 SLVRNSAQKIYQ
-104 RFLNAEIRISTI
+104 RFLNAEVRISTI

-146 QQQLDERFLSA
+146 QRQLNESFLSA
-157 LNSEQLEELSVFI
+157 LNNEQLEELSVFI
-170 TQCLSHNSYTSNSIL
+170 TQCLSYDNYTSDSIL
-185 KLLRSLRNKLYLF
+185 ERLRFLKNKLYLF
-198 DPNKREP
+198 DPNKKES
-205 AFDEEGFLEKPRNLN
+205 AFDEKGFLEKLRSLN
-220 KQIQSTEIAS
+220 NQIQSIETAS
-230 DSAKKAIKCDDFR
+230 DRAKEAIKCDSFR
-243 GFLNSSLTWLKKK
+243 GFLNSSLTWLEKK
-256 SEYNFFKKLKNEIP
+256 SEYLYFKKLKSEIP
-270 TLESECEAIENDLK
+270 TLESECKEIENDLK
-284 SYYEAR
+284 RYYEAK
-290 ETALFKKF
+290 ETAIFKKF
-298 PKFIQLYDKAISKIQ
+298 PKFIQLYDNATSKIQ
-313 ALDFDAIKDKVHA
+313 ALDFDAIKDKVHV
-326 LLSGYEEV
+326 LLNGYEEMPV
-334 PAEFFYFRLDSKI
+334 EFFYFRLDSKI

-390 DVKQSIYAFRGGFSS
+390 DVKQSIYAFRGSFSS

-419 EFNHRSSPLI
+419 EFNHRSAPLI
-429 IHYVNTIFK
+429 INYVNTIFK
-438 KAYQNSS
+438 KAYQNFP
-445 TTYLEQKYPETSR
+445 TAYLEQKYPKTSQ

-469 SLVANERELLL
+469 SLVADER
-480 EQISQEAK
+480 
-488 NLLEHGKE
+488 E
-496 LLLEQILQEAKNLL
+496 LLLEQILQEAQNLL
-510 EHGIE
+510 EHRID

-536 QENLSEIRPST
+536 QERLSAIHPST
-547 ESSAQLSQF
+547 ESSAKLSQF
-556 VESKIIKNALE
+556 VESKIIKNALK
-567 YALAEEEYK
+567 YALAQEPYK

-593 AIALFGFNPKKES
+593 AIALPGFNPKKES

-611 WKVMELFELYTEC
+611 WKIMELFELYGEC
-624 AQICLELALGCEDAD
+624 AQICLELAVGCEDAND
-639 EFLEKLEAKKIAS
+639 FLEKLEAKSIAS
-652 FNSKGAQIMTIHK
+652 FNAKGAQIMTIHR

-675 VCERLGKPNN
+675 VCERLGKPNSSHSN
-685 ESDKFLEE
+685 QFLEE
-693 YNGTELVCLY
+693 YDGAELAHLY

-716 ARALEKEKAAKDHE
+716 ARALEKEEAAKDHE
-730 EINAYYV
+730 EINVYYV

-742 ELGLVV
+742 ELGLIV
-748 VAKDKDQKKD
+748 VAKDKKESKK
-758 KKKDKEESKNKG
+758 ESKNKT
-770 MHEKLDLKP
+770 MREKLDLVP
-779 LEEGEIAPVIASK
+779 LEEGEIMPVISPQ
-792 KEPSNASVLIKPHA
+792 KEPLITSTLIKPHA

-845 AYRIPKK
+845 AYHIPKK

-864 YGLDHQA
+864 YGLDYQA

-879 ENDAEIQALFKNL
+879 ENDAEIQTLFKNYTL
-892 ALKGEVAFLSRGVV
+892 RGEAAFLFEGVV

-939 SHYAEFLQ
+939 SHYAEFLK

>member
-1 MDTNRQCMA
+1 MA

-62 ILQKENLESKEKS
+62 ILQKENLENEKEKEKS
-75 HKENILK
+75 QNILK
-82 ELEEKYHLDP
+82 ELEEKYRLDP
-92 SLVQNSAQKIYQ
+92 SFVQNRAQKIYQ

-133 SANFEVNEDTEAH
+133 SANFEVNEDTKAH
-146 QQQLDERFLSA
+146 QQQLNASFLNA
-157 LNSEQLEELSVFI
+157 LDNKQFEELSVFI
-170 TQCLSHNSYTSNSIL
+170 AQCLSYDSYTSDSVLERLRFL
-185 KLLRSLRNKLYLF
+185 KNKLYLF
-198 DPNKREP
+198 DPNKKEP
-205 AFDEEGFLEKPRNLN
+205 AFDEEGFLDKLRSLN
-220 KQIQSTEIAS
+220 RQIQSVETAS
-230 DSAKKAIKCDDFR
+230 DTAKTAIKCDDFR
-243 GFLNSSLTWLKKK
+243 GFLNSSLTWLEKK
-256 SEYNFFKKLKNEIP
+256 SEYRYFKKFKDEIP
-270 TLESECEAIENDLK
+270 TLESECEGIENDLK
-284 SYYEAR
+284 RYYEAR
-290 ETALFKKF
+290 ESALFKKF
-298 PKFIQLYDKAISKIQ
+298 PKFIQLYDKATSKIQ

-326 LLSGYEEV
+326 LLNGYEEM

-390 DVKQSIYAFRGGFSS
+390 DVKQSIYGFRGSFSS
-405 LFESVSKDFYHDNL
+405 LFESVSKDFYHDHL
-419 EFNHRSSPLI
+419 QFNHRSSPLI
-429 IHYVNTIFK
+429 INYVNTIFK
-438 KAYQNSS
+438 KAYQNSP
-445 TTYLEQKYPETSR
+445 TAYLEQKYPKASS
-458 NKHATDGYVKV
+458 NNHARDGYVKV
-469 SLVANERELLL
+469 SLVADER
-480 EQISQEAK
+480 
-488 NLLEHGKE
+488 E

-510 EHGIE
+510 EHRID
-515 PKDITILCATNK
+515 PKDITLLCATND

-536 QENLSEIRPST
+536 QENLSAIHPST
-547 ESSAQLSQF
+547 ESSSKLSQF

-567 YALAEEEYK
+567 YALAEEPYK

-593 AIALFGFNPKKES
+593 VIALVGFNPKKES

-624 AQICLELALGCEDAD
+624 VQICLELAVGCEDAN
-639 EFLEKLEAKKIAS
+639 EFLEKLEAKEIAS
-652 FNSKGAQIMTIHK
+652 FKVEGAQIMTIHK

-675 VCERLGKPNN
+675 VCERLGKPKTNN
-685 ESDKFLEE
+685 SNQFLEE
-693 YNGTELVCLY
+693 YSGTELTCLY

-716 ARALEKEKAAKDHE
+716 ARVLDKEEAAKNHE
-730 EINAYYV
+730 ETNVYYV

-742 ELGLVV
+742 ELGLIV

-758 KKKDKEESKNKG
+758 KKESKNKG
-770 MHEKLDLKP
+770 MREKLDLVP
-779 LEEGEIAPVIASK
+779 LEEGEIAPVISSQ
-792 KEPSNASVLIKPHA
+792 KEPSSASVLIKPHA

-816 EPDSDYEKNNDQEAI
+816 ESSDYEKNNDQEAI

-852 SVLEYLNYHYGF
+852 SVLEYLNYHHGF
-864 YGLDHQA
+864 YGLDYQA

-879 ENDAEIQALFKNL
+879 ENDAKIQALFKNL
-892 ALKGEVAFLSRGVV
+892 ALKGEVAFLFEGVV

-939 SHYAEFLQ
+939 SHYAAFLQ

>member
-1 MDTNRQCMA
+1 MDTKRQCMA

-62 ILQKENLESKEKS
+62 ILQKENLEDEKEKEKS
-75 HKENILK
+75 QNILK
-82 ELEEKYHLDP
+82 ELEEKYHLNP
-92 SLVQNSAQKIYQ
+92 NLVRNSAPKIYQ

-133 SANFEVNEDTEAH
+133 SANFEVNEDTKAH
-146 QQQLDERFLSA
+146 QQQLNASFLSA
-157 LNSEQLEELSVFI
+157 LNNKQLEELSVFI
-170 TQCLSHNSYTSNSIL
+170 AQCLSYNSYTSDSVLERLRFL
-185 KLLRSLRNKLYLF
+185 KNKLYLF
-198 DPNKREP
+198 DPNKKDP
-205 AFDEEGFLEKPRNLN
+205 VFNEESFLEKLRSLN
-220 KQIQSTEIAS
+220 QQIQNIETAS
-230 DSAKKAIKCDDFR
+230 NEAKKAIKCDDFR
-243 GFLNSSLTWLKKK
+243 GFLNSSLTWLEKK
-256 SEYNFFKKLKNEIP
+256 SEYRYFKKFKDEIP
-270 TLESECEAIENDLK
+270 TLESECEEIENDLK
-284 SYYEAR
+284 RYYEAK
-290 ETALFKKF
+290 ESALFKKF
-298 PKFIQLYDKAISKIQ
+298 PKFIQLYDKATSKIQ

-326 LLSGYEEV
+326 LLNGYEEM
-334 PAEFFYFRLDSKI
+334 PAEFFYFRLDSRI

-390 DVKQSIYAFRGGFSS
+390 DVKQSIYGFRGSFSS

-419 EFNHRSSPLI
+419 PFNHRSSPLI
-429 IHYVNTIFK
+429 INYVNTIFK
-438 KAYQNSS
+438 KAYQNSP
-445 TTYLEQKYPETSR
+445 TAYWEQKYPKASS
-458 NKHATDGYVKV
+458 NKHAKDGYVKV
-469 SLVANERELLL
+469 SLVADERELLL
-480 EQISQEAK
+480 K
-488 NLLEHGKE
+488 
-496 LLLEQILQEAKNLL
+496 QILQEAKNLL
-510 EHGIE
+510 EHRIE
-515 PKDITILCATNK
+515 PKDITLLCATND

-536 QENLSEIRPST
+536 QKNLSAIRPST
-547 ESSAQLSQF
+547 ESSAKLSQF

-567 YALAEEEYK
+567 YALAEEPYK

-593 AIALFGFNPKKES
+593 AIALAGFNPKKES

-611 WKVMELFELYTEC
+611 WKVMEWFELYGEC
-624 AQICLELALGCEDAD
+624 AQICLELAVGCEDAN
-639 EFLEKLEAKKIAS
+639 EFLEKLEAKEIAS
-652 FNSKGAQIMTIHK
+652 FKAKGAQIMTIHK

-675 VCERLGKPNN
+675 VCERLGKPKTNN
-685 ESDKFLEE
+685 SNQFLEE
-693 YNGTELVCLY
+693 YSGTELTRLY

-716 ARALEKEKAAKDHE
+716 ARALDKEEAAKDHE
-730 EINAYYV
+730 ETNVYYV

-742 ELGLVV
+742 ELGLIV
-748 VAKDKDQKKD
+748 VAKDK
-758 KKKDKEESKNKG
+758 KG
-770 MHEKLDLKP
+770 MREKLDLVP
-779 LEEGEIAPVIASK
+779 LEEGEIAPVISSQ
-792 KEPSNASVLIKPHA
+792 KEPSPESVVIKPHA
-806 YGEQVQEIEE
+806 YGEQIQEIEE
-816 EPDSDYEKNNDQEAI
+816 EPSDYEKNNDQEAI

-852 SVLEYLNYHYGF
+852 SVLEYLNYHHGF
-864 YGLDHQA
+864 YGLDYQA

-879 ENDAEIQALFKNL
+879 ENDAKIQALFKNL
-892 ALKGEVAFLSRGVV
+892 ALKGEVAFLFEGVV

-939 SHYAEFLQ
+939 SHYAAFLQ

>member
-1 MDTNRQCMA
+1 MA

-62 ILQKENLESKEKS
+62 ILQKENLENEKEKS
-75 HKENILK
+75 QNILK
-82 ELEEKYHLDP
+82 ELEEKYHLNPD
-92 SLVQNSAQKIYQ
+92 LVQNSAQKIYQ

-133 SANFEVNEDTEAH
+133 SANFEVNEDTKAH
-146 QQQLDERFLSA
+146 QQQLNEGFLSA
-157 LNSEQLEELSVFI
+157 LNNEQLEELSVFI
-170 TQCLSHNSYTSNSIL
+170 AQCLSYDNYTSDSIL
-185 KLLRSLRNKLYLF
+185 ERLRFLKNKLYLF
-198 DPNKREP
+198 DPNKKEP
-205 AFDEEGFLEKPRNLN
+205 AFDEKGFLEKLRSLN
-220 KQIQSTEIAS
+220 EQIQSIETAS
-230 DSAKKAIKCDDFR
+230 DRAKTAIKCDSFR
-243 GFLNSSLTWLKKK
+243 GFLNSSLTWLEKK
-256 SEYNFFKKLKNEIP
+256 SEYQSFKKLKSEIP
-270 TLESECEAIENDLK
+270 TLESECEEIENDLK
-284 SYYEAR
+284 RYYEAK
-290 ETALFKKF
+290 ETAIFKKF
-298 PKFIQLYDKAISKIQ
+298 PKFIQLYSNATSKIQ

-326 LLSGYEEV
+326 LLNGYEEM

-390 DVKQSIYAFRGGFSS
+390 DVKQSIYAFRGSFSS

-419 EFNHRSSPLI
+419 EFNHRSVPLI
-429 IHYVNTIFK
+429 INYVNTIFK
-438 KAYQNSS
+438 KAYQNSP
-445 TTYLEQKYPETSR
+445 TAYLEQKYPKASN

-469 SLVANERELLL
+469 SLVADER
-480 EQISQEAK
+480 
-488 NLLEHGKE
+488 E
-496 LLLEQILQEAKNLL
+496 LLLEQILQEAQNLL
-510 EHGIE
+510 EHRIE

-536 QENLSEIRPST
+536 QENLSAIRPST
-547 ESSAQLSQF
+547 ESSANLSQF
-556 VESKIIKNALE
+556 VESKIIKNALK
-567 YALAEEEYK
+567 YALAEEPYK

-593 AIALFGFNPKKES
+593 AIALAGFNPKKES

-611 WKVMELFELYTEC
+611 WKVMEQFELYGEC
-624 AQICLELALGCEDAD
+624 AQICLELAVGCEDAD
-639 EFLEKLEAKKIAS
+639 GFLEKLEAKKIAS
-652 FNSKGAQIMTIHK
+652 FNLKGAQIMTIHK

-675 VCERLGKPNN
+675 VCERLGKPKSNN
-685 ESDKFLEE
+685 PNQFLEE
-693 YNGTELVCLY
+693 YDGTELTHLY

-716 ARALEKEKAAKDHE
+716 ARALDKEEAAKNHE
-730 EINAYYV
+730 ETNVYYV

-742 ELGLVV
+742 ELGLIV
-748 VAKDKDQKKD
+748 VAKDKKESKK
-758 KKKDKEESKNKG
+758 ESKNKK
-770 MHEKLDLKP
+770 MHEKLDLVP
-779 LEEGEIAPVIASK
+779 LEEGTIAPVISSQ
-792 KEPSNASVLIKPHA
+792 KEPLITSTLIKPHA

-816 EPDSDYEKNNDQEAI
+816 EPNDYEKNNDQEAI

-845 AYRIPKK
+845 AYNIPKK
-852 SVLEYLNYHYGF
+852 SVLEYLNYHHGF
-864 YGLDHQA
+864 YGLDYQA

-879 ENDAEIQALFKNL
+879 ENDREIQALFKNL
-892 ALKGEVAFLSRGVV
+892 ALRGEAAFLFEGVV

-939 SHYAEFLQ
+939 SHYAEFLK

>member
-1 MDTNRQCMA
+1 MDTKRQCMA

-62 ILQKENLESKEKS
+62 ILQKENFENEKEKS
-75 HKENILK
+75 QNILK
-82 ELEEKYHLDP
+82 ELEEKYHLNP
-92 SLVQNSAQKIYQ
+92 SLVRSSAQKIYQ

-133 SANFEVNEDTEAH
+133 SANFEVNEDTKAH
-146 QQQLDERFLSA
+146 QQQLNEGFLSA
-157 LNSEQLEELSVFI
+157 LNGEQLEELSVFI
-170 TQCLSHNSYTSNSIL
+170 AQCLSYDNYTSDSIL
-185 KLLRSLRNKLYLF
+185 ERLRFLKNKLYLF
-198 DPNKREP
+198 DPNKKEP
-205 AFDEEGFLEKPRNLN
+205 AFDEEGFLEKLRSLN
-220 KQIQSTEIAS
+220 EQIQSIETAS
-230 DSAKKAIKCDDFR
+230 DRAKTAIKCDSFR
-243 GFLNSSLTWLKKK
+243 GFLNSSLTWLEKK
-256 SEYNFFKKLKNEIP
+256 SEYQSFKKLKSEIP
-270 TLESECEAIENDLK
+270 TLESECEEIENDLK
-284 SYYEAR
+284 RYYEAK
-290 ETALFKKF
+290 ETAIFKKF
-298 PKFIQLYDKAISKIQ
+298 PKFIQLYDNATSKIQ
-313 ALDFDAIKDKVHA
+313 ALDFDAIKDKVHV
-326 LLSGYEEV
+326 LLNGYEEM

-390 DVKQSIYAFRGGFSS
+390 DVKQSIYAFRGSFSS
-405 LFESVSKDFYHDNL
+405 LFESVAKDFYHDNL
-419 EFNHRSSPLI
+419 QFNHRSAPLI
-429 IHYVNTIFK
+429 INYVNTIFK
-438 KAYQNSS
+438 KAYQNSP
-445 TTYLEQKYPETSR
+445 TAYLEQKYPKTSQ
-458 NKHATDGYVKV
+458 NKHVTEGYVKV
-469 SLVANERELLL
+469 SLVADEKELLL
-480 EQISQEAK
+480 NQVLQEAQ
-488 NLLEHGKE
+488 NLLEHR
-496 LLLEQILQEAKNLL
+496 ID
-510 EHGIE
+510 

-536 QENLSEIRPST
+536 QEYLREICPST
-547 ESSAQLSQF
+547 ESSANLSQF

-567 YALAEEEYK
+567 YALAEEPYK

-593 AIALFGFNPKKES
+593 AIALAGFNPKKES
-606 VAGFV
+606 MASFV
-611 WKVMELFELYTEC
+611 WKIIELFKLYGEP
-624 AQICLELALGCEDAD
+624 AQICLELAVGCEDAND
-639 EFLEKLEAKKIAS
+639 FLEKLEAKEIAS
-652 FNSKGAQIMTIHK
+652 FNAKGAQIMTIHK

-675 VCERLGKPNN
+675 VCERLGNPKSNHSN
-685 ESDKFLEE
+685 QLLEE
-693 YNGTELVCLY
+693 YDGAELTRLY

-716 ARALEKEKAAKDHE
+716 ARALDKEEAAKDHE
-730 EINAYYV
+730 ETNVYYV

-742 ELGLVV
+742 ELGLIV
-748 VAKDKDQKKD
+748 VAKDKKESKK
-758 KKKDKEESKNKG
+758 ESKNKT
-770 MHEKLDLKP
+770 MREKLDLTP
-779 LEEGEIAPVIASK
+779 LEEGEIMPVVSSQ
-792 KEPSNASVLIKPHA
+792 KEPLITSALIKPHA

-816 EPDSDYEKNNDQEAI
+816 EPESDYEKNNDQEAI

-845 AYRIPKK
+845 AYNIPKK
-852 SVLEYLNYHYGF
+852 SVLEYLNYHHGF

-879 ENDAEIQALFKNL
+879 ENDAEIQTLFKNYT
-892 ALKGEVAFLSRGVV
+892 LKGEAAFLFEGVV

-939 SHYAEFLQ
+939 SHYAEFLK

-953 KIQAGIIYAHKRL
+953 KVQAGIIYAHKRL

>member
-1 MDTNRQCMA
+1 MDTKRQCMA

-62 ILQKENLESKEKS
+62 ILQKENLEDEKEKEKS
-75 HKENILK
+75 QNILK
-82 ELEEKYHLDP
+82 ELEEKYRLNP
-92 SLVQNSAQKIYQ
+92 SFVQNSAQKIYQ

-133 SANFEVNEDTEAH
+133 SANFEVNEDTKAH
-146 QQQLDERFLSA
+146 QQQLNESFLNA
-157 LNSEQLEELSVFI
+157 LNNKQLEELSVFI
-170 TQCLSHNSYTSNSIL
+170 AQCLSHDSYTSDSIL
-185 KLLRSLRNKLYLF
+185 ERLRFLKNKLYLF
-198 DPNKREP
+198 DPNKKEL
-205 AFDEEGFLEKPRNLN
+205 AFDEEGFLEKLRSLN
-220 KQIQSTEIAS
+220 QQIQSVETAS
-230 DSAKKAIKCDDFR
+230 DAAKTAIKCDDFR
-243 GFLNSSLTWLKKK
+243 GFLNSSLTWLEKKG
-256 SEYNFFKKLKNEIP
+256 EYRYFKKFKDEIP
-270 TLESECEAIENDLK
+270 TLESECEEIENDLK
-284 SYYEAR
+284 RYYEAR
-290 ETALFKKF
+290 ESALFKKF
-298 PKFIQLYDKAISKIQ
+298 PKFIQLYDKATSKIQ

-326 LLSGYEEV
+326 LLNGYEEM

-390 DVKQSIYAFRGGFSS
+390 DVKQSIYGFRGSFSS

-419 EFNHRSSPLI
+419 QFNHRSSPLI
-429 IHYVNTIFK
+429 INYVNTIFK
-438 KAYQNSS
+438 KAYQNSP
-445 TTYLEQKYPETSR
+445 TAYLEQKYPKASS
-458 NKHATDGYVKV
+458 NKHARDGYVKV
-469 SLVANERELLL
+469 SLVADER
-480 EQISQEAK
+480 
-488 NLLEHGKE
+488 E

-510 EHGIE
+510 EHRID
-515 PKDITILCATNK
+515 PKDITLLCATND

-536 QENLSEIRPST
+536 QENLSAIRPST
-547 ESSAQLSQF
+547 ESSANLSQF
-556 VESKIIKNALE
+556 VESKIIKNALK
-567 YALAEEEYK
+567 YALAEEPYK

-593 AIALFGFNPKKES
+593 VIALVGFNPKKES

-611 WKVMELFELYTEC
+611 WKVMEWFELYTEC
-624 AQICLELALGCEDAD
+624 AQICLELAVGCEDAN
-639 EFLEKLEAKKIAS
+639 EFLEKLEAKEIAS
-652 FNSKGAQIMTIHK
+652 FKAEGAQIMTIHK

-675 VCERLGKPNN
+675 VCERLGKPKTNN
-685 ESDKFLEE
+685 SNQFLEE
-693 YNGTELVCLY
+693 YSGTELTRLY

-716 ARALEKEKAAKDHE
+716 ARALDKEEAAKDHE
-730 EINAYYV
+730 ETNVYYV

-742 ELGLVV
+742 ELGLIV
-748 VAKDKDQKKD
+748 VAKDK
-758 KKKDKEESKNKG
+758 KG
-770 MHEKLDLKP
+770 MREKLDLAP
-779 LEEGEIAPVIASK
+779 LEEGEIAPVISPQ
-792 KEPSNASVLIKPHA
+792 KELSIPSVVIKPHA

-816 EPDSDYEKNNDQEAI
+816 EPSDYEKNNDQEAI
-831 NFGIALHKGLEYQY
+831 HFGIALHKGLEYQY

-852 SVLEYLNYHYGF
+852 SVLEYLNYHHGF
-864 YGLDHQA
+864 YGLDYQA

-879 ENDAEIQALFKNL
+879 ENDAKIQALFKNL
-892 ALKGEVAFLSRGVV
+892 ALKGEVAFLFEGVV

-939 SHYAEFLQ
+939 SHYAAFLQ

>member
-1 MDTNRQCMA
+1 MDTKRQCMA

-62 ILQKENLESKEKS
+62 ILQKENLESEEKEKS
-75 HKENILK
+75 QNILK
-82 ELEEKYHLDP
+82 ELEEKYHLKPD
-92 SLVQNSAQKIYQ
+92 LVRNSAQKIYQ

-133 SANFEVNEDTEAH
+133 SANFEVNEDTKVH
-146 QQQLDERFLSA
+146 QQQLNESFLSA
-157 LNSEQLEELSVFI
+157 LNGEQLEELSVFI
-170 TQCLSHNSYTSNSIL
+170 AQCLSYDNYTSDSIL
-185 KLLRSLRNKLYLF
+185 ERLRFLKNKLYLF
-198 DPNKREP
+198 DPNKKEP
-205 AFDEEGFLEKPRNLN
+205 AFDEEGFLEKLRSLN
-220 KQIQSTEIAS
+220 QQIQSIEIAS
-230 DSAKKAIKCDDFR
+230 DTAKKAIKCDDFR
-243 GFLNSSLTWLKKK
+243 GFLNSSLTWLEKK
-256 SEYNFFKKLKNEIP
+256 SEYRDFKKLKDEIP
-270 TLESECEAIENDLK
+270 TLESECEEIENDLK
-284 SYYEAR
+284 RYYEAR
-290 ETALFKKF
+290 ESALFKKF
-298 PKFIQLYDKAISKIQ
+298 PKFIQLYDKATSKIQ

-326 LLSGYEEV
+326 LLNGYEEL

-390 DVKQSIYAFRGGFSS
+390 DVKQSIYAFRGSFSS
-405 LFESVSKDFYHDNL
+405 LFESVAKDFYHDNL
-419 EFNHRSSPLI
+419 QFNHRSSPLI
-429 IHYVNTIFK
+429 INYVNTIFK
-438 KAYQNSS
+438 KAYQNSP
-445 TTYLEQKYPETSR
+445 TAYLEQKYPKASN
-458 NKHATDGYVKV
+458 NKHVTDGYVKV
-469 SLVANERELLL
+469 SLVADER
-480 EQISQEAK
+480 
-488 NLLEHGKE
+488 E

-510 EHGIE
+510 EHRIE
-515 PKDITILCATNK
+515 PKDITILCATND

-536 QENLSEIRPST
+536 QKNLSEIRPST
-547 ESSAQLSQF
+547 ESSTKLSQF
-556 VESKIIKNALE
+556 VESKIIKNTLE
-567 YALAEEEYK
+567 YALAEEPYK

-593 AIALFGFNPKKES
+593 VIALPGFNPKKES

-611 WKVMELFELYTEC
+611 WKVMELFELYGEP
-624 AQICLELALGCEDAD
+624 AQSCLELAVGCEDAD
-639 EFLEKLEAKKIAS
+639 GFLEKLEAKAIAS
-652 FNSKGAQIMTIHK
+652 SHSKGAQIMTIHK

-675 VCERLGKPNN
+675 VCERLGNPNSN
-685 ESDKFLEE
+685 HSNQLLEE
-693 YNGTELVCLY
+693 YNGAELVRLY

-716 ARALEKEKAAKDHE
+716 ARALDKEEAAKDHE
-730 EINAYYV
+730 ETNVYYV

-742 ELGLVV
+742 ELGLIV
-748 VAKDKDQKKD
+748 VAKDKEQKKD
-758 KKKDKEESKNKG
+758 KKESKKESKNKG
-770 MHEKLDLKP
+770 MREKLDLAP
-779 LEEGEIAPVIASK
+779 LEEGAIAPVISSQ
-792 KEPSNASVLIKPHA
+792 KEPLIASVVIKPHA

-816 EPDSDYEKNNDQEAI
+816 EPSDYEKNNDQEAI

-845 AYRIPKK
+845 AYNIPKK
-852 SVLEYLNYHYGF
+852 SVLEYLNYHHGF
-864 YGLDHQA
+864 YGLDYQA

-879 ENDAEIQALFKNL
+879 ENDAKIQALFKNY
-892 ALKGEVAFLSRGVV
+892 ALRGEAAFLFEGVV
-906 SRIDVLLWDKG
+906 SRIDVLLWDRR

-939 SHYAEFLQ
+939 SHYAAFLK

>member
-1 MDTNRQCMA
+1 MDTKRQCMA

-62 ILQKENLESKEKS
+62 ILQKENLENEKEKEKS
-75 HKENILK
+75 QNILK
-82 ELEEKYHLDP
+82 ELEEKYRLDP

-133 SANFEVNEDTEAH
+133 SANFEVNEDTKVH
-146 QQQLDERFLSA
+146 QQRLNASFLSA
-157 LNSEQLEELSVFI
+157 LNNKQLEELSVFI
-170 TQCLSHNSYTSNSIL
+170 AQCLSYDSYTSDSIL
-185 KLLRSLRNKLYLF
+185 ERLRFLKNKLYLF
-198 DPNKREP
+198 DPNKKES
-205 AFDEEGFLEKPRNLN
+205 AFDEEGFLEKLRSLN
-220 KQIQSTEIAS
+220 QQIQSVETAS
-230 DSAKKAIKCDDFR
+230 DTVKKAIKCDDFR
-243 GFLNSSLTWLKKK
+243 GFLNSSLTWLEKK
-256 SEYNFFKKLKNEIP
+256 SEYRYFKKFKDEIP
-270 TLESECEAIENDLK
+270 TLESECEEIENDLK
-284 SYYEAR
+284 HYYEAR
-290 ETALFKKF
+290 ESALFKKF
-298 PKFIQLYDKAISKIQ
+298 PKFIQLYDRATSKIQ

-326 LLSGYEEV
+326 LLNGYEEM
-334 PAEFFYFRLDSKI
+334 PAEFFYFRLDSRI
-347 AHILIDEFQDTSLND
+347 VHILIDEFQDTSLND

-390 DVKQSIYAFRGGFSS
+390 DVKQSIYGFRGSFSS

-429 IHYVNTIFK
+429 INYVNTIFK
-438 KAYQNSS
+438 KAYQNSP
-445 TTYLEQKYPETSR
+445 TAYLEQKYPKASS
-458 NKHATDGYVKV
+458 NNHARDGYVKV
-469 SLVANERELLL
+469 SLVADERELSL
-480 EQISQEAK
+480 K
-488 NLLEHGKE
+488 
-496 LLLEQILQEAKNLL
+496 QILQEAKNLL
-510 EHGIE
+510 DHRID
-515 PKDITILCATNK
+515 PKDITLLCATND

-536 QENLSEIRPST
+536 QQNLSAIRPST
-547 ESSAQLSQF
+547 ESSAKLSQF
-556 VESKIIKNALE
+556 VESKIIKNALK
-567 YALAEEEYK
+567 YALAEEPYK

-593 AIALFGFNPKKES
+593 AIALAGFNPKKES

-611 WKVMELFELYTEC
+611 WKVMEWFELYTEC
-624 AQICLELALGCEDAD
+624 AQICLELAVGCEDAN
-639 EFLEKLEAKKIAS
+639 EFLEKLEAKEIAS
-652 FNSKGAQIMTIHK
+652 FKAEGAQIMTIHK

-675 VCERLGKPNN
+675 VCERLGKPKTNN
-685 ESDKFLEE
+685 SNQFLEE
-693 YNGTELVCLY
+693 YSGTELTRLY

-716 ARALEKEKAAKDHE
+716 ARALDKEEAAKDHE
-730 EINAYYV
+730 ETNVYYV

-742 ELGLVV
+742 ELGLIV
-748 VAKDKDQKKD
+748 VAKDK
-758 KKKDKEESKNKG
+758 KG
-770 MHEKLDLKP
+770 MHEKLDLVP
-779 LEEGEIAPVIASK
+779 LEEGIIAPVISSQ
-792 KEPSNASVLIKPHA
+792 KEPLIKSVVIKPHA

-816 EPDSDYEKNNDQEAI
+816 EPSDYEKNNDQEAI

-852 SVLEYLNYHYGF
+852 SVLEYLNYHHGF
-864 YGLDHQA
+864 YGLDYQA

-879 ENDAEIQALFKNL
+879 ENDAKIQALFKNL
-892 ALKGEVAFLSRGVV
+892 ALRGEVAFLFEGVV

-939 SHYAEFLQ
+939 SHYAAFLQ

>member
-1 MDTNRQCMA
+1 MDTKRQCMA

-62 ILQKENLESKEKS
+62 ILQKENLEDEKEKEKS
-75 HKENILK
+75 QNILK
-82 ELEEKYHLDP
+82 ELEEKYRLDP

-133 SANFEVNEDTEAH
+133 SANFEVNEDTKAH
-146 QQQLDERFLSA
+146 QQQLNASFLSA
-157 LNSEQLEELSVFI
+157 LDNKQLEELSVFI
-170 TQCLSHNSYTSNSIL
+170 AQCLSYDSYTSDSIL
-185 KLLRSLRNKLYLF
+185 ERLRFLKNKLYLF
-198 DPNKREP
+198 DPNKKDP
-205 AFDEEGFLEKPRNLN
+205 VFNEEGFLEKLRILN
-220 KQIQSTEIAS
+220 QQIQNIETAS
-230 DSAKKAIKCDDFR
+230 NEAKKAIKCDDFR
-243 GFLNSSLTWLKKK
+243 GFLNSSLTWLEKK
-256 SEYNFFKKLKNEIP
+256 SEYRYFKKFKDEIP
-270 TLESECEAIENDLK
+270 TLESECEEIENDLK
-284 SYYEAR
+284 RYYEAR
-290 ETALFKKF
+290 ESALFKKF
-298 PKFIQLYDKAISKIQ
+298 PKFIQLYDKATSKIQ

-326 LLSGYEEV
+326 LLNGYEEM
-334 PAEFFYFRLDSKI
+334 PAEFFYFRLDSRI

-390 DVKQSIYAFRGGFSS
+390 DVKQSIYGFRGSFSS

-429 IHYVNTIFK
+429 INYVNTIFK
-438 KAYQNSS
+438 KAYQNSP
-445 TTYLEQKYPETSR
+445 TAYLEQKYPKASS
-458 NKHATDGYVKV
+458 NKHARNGYVKV
-469 SLVANERELLL
+469 SLVADER
-480 EQISQEAK
+480 
-488 NLLEHGKE
+488 E

-510 EHGIE
+510 DHRID
-515 PKDITILCATNK
+515 PKDITLLCATND

-536 QENLSEIRPST
+536 QENLSAIHSST
-547 ESSAQLSQF
+547 ESSAKLSQF

-567 YALAEEEYK
+567 YALAEEPYK

-593 AIALFGFNPKKES
+593 AIALAGFNPKKES

-624 AQICLELALGCEDAD
+624 TQICLELAVGCEDAN
-639 EFLEKLEAKKIAS
+639 EFLEKLEAQEIAS
-652 FNSKGAQIMTIHK
+652 FKAEGAQIMTIHK

-675 VCERLGKPNN
+675 VCERLGKPKSNN
-685 ESDKFLEE
+685 SNQFLEE
-693 YNGTELVCLY
+693 YSGTELTRLY

-716 ARALEKEKAAKDHE
+716 ARVLDKEEAAKNHE
-730 EINAYYV
+730 ETNVYYV

-742 ELGLVV
+742 ESGLVV

-758 KKKDKEESKNKG
+758 KKESKNKG
-770 MHEKLDLKP
+770 MREKLDLAP
-779 LEEGEIAPVIASK
+779 LEEGEIAPVISSQ
-792 KEPSNASVLIKPHA
+792 KEPSSTSVLIKPHA

-816 EPDSDYEKNNDQEAI
+816 EPSDYEKNNDQEAI

-845 AYRIPKK
+845 AYNIPKK
-852 SVLEYLNYHYGF
+852 SVLEYLNYHHGF
-864 YGLDHQA
+864 YGLDYQA

-879 ENDAEIQALFKNL
+879 ENDAKIQALFKNL
-892 ALKGEVAFLSRGVV
+892 ALRGEVAFLFEGVV

-939 SHYAEFLQ
+939 SHYAAFLQ

>member
-1 MDTNRQCMA
+1 MDTKRQCMA

-62 ILQKENLESKEKS
+62 ILQKENLENEKEKS
-75 HKENILK
+75 QNILK
-82 ELEEKYHLDP
+82 ELEEKYHLNPD
-92 SLVQNSAQKIYQ
+92 LVRNSAPKIYQ

-133 SANFEVNEDTEAH
+133 SANFEVNEDTKAH
-146 QQQLDERFLSA
+146 QQQLNEGFLSA
-157 LNSEQLEELSVFI
+157 LNNEQLEELSAFI
-170 TQCLSHNSYTSNSIL
+170 VQCLSYESYTSDSIL
-185 KLLRSLRNKLYLF
+185 KRLRFLKNKLYLF
-198 DPNKREP
+198 DPNKKEP
-205 AFDEEGFLEKPRNLN
+205 AFDEEGFLEKLRSLN
-220 KQIQSTEIAS
+220 EQIQSIETAS
-230 DSAKKAIKCDDFR
+230 DKAKEAIKCDSFR
-243 GFLNSSLTWLKKK
+243 GFLNSSLTWLEKK
-256 SEYNFFKKLKNEIP
+256 SEYLYFKKLKSEIP
-270 TLESECEAIENDLK
+270 TLESECEEIENNLK
-284 SYYEAR
+284 RYYEAK
-290 ETALFKKF
+290 ETAIFKKF
-298 PKFIQLYDKAISKIQ
+298 PKFIQLYDNATSKIQ
-313 ALDFDAIKDKVHA
+313 ALDFDAIKDKVHV
-326 LLSGYEEV
+326 LLNGYEEM

-390 DVKQSIYAFRGGFSS
+390 DVKQSIYAFRGSFSS

-419 EFNHRSSPLI
+419 EFNHRSAPLI
-429 IHYVNTIFK
+429 INYVNTIFK
-438 KAYQNSS
+438 KAYQNSP
-445 TTYLEQKYPETSR
+445 TAYLEQKYPKTSQ
-458 NKHATDGYVKV
+458 NKHVTEGYVKV
-469 SLVANERELLL
+469 SLVADDRELLL
-480 EQISQEAK
+480 NQV
-488 NLLEHGKE
+488 
-496 LLLEQILQEAKNLL
+496 LQEAKNLL
-510 EHGIE
+510 DHHID

-536 QENLSEIRPST
+536 QERLSAIRPST
-547 ESSAQLSQF
+547 ESSARLSQL

-567 YALAEEEYK
+567 YALAEEPYK

-593 AIALFGFNPKKES
+593 VIALPGFNPKKES
-606 VAGFV
+606 VASFV
-611 WKVMELFELYTEC
+611 WKIMEQFKLYGEP
-624 AQICLELALGCEDAD
+624 AQSCLELAIGCEDAN
-639 EFLEKLEAKKIAS
+639 EFLEKLEAKEIAS
-652 FNSKGAQIMTIHK
+652 FNPKGTQIMTIHG

-675 VCERLGKPNN
+675 VCERLGKPNSSHAN
-685 ESDKFLEE
+685 QLLEE
-693 YNGTELVCLY
+693 YDGTELTRLY
-703 YRMKNREVVDKDY
+703 YRMKNREIVDKDY
-716 ARALEKEKAAKDHE
+716 ARALDKEEAAKDHE
-730 EINAYYV
+730 EINVYYV

-742 ELGLVV
+742 ELGLIV
-748 VAKDKDQKKD
+748 VAKDKKESKK
-758 KKKDKEESKNKG
+758 ESKNKK
-770 MHEKLDLKP
+770 MREQLDLAP
-779 LEEGEIAPVIASK
+779 LEEGEIMPVISPQ
-792 KEPSNASVLIKPHA
+792 KEPLIASVVIKPHA

-845 AYRIPKK
+845 AYNIPKQ
-852 SVLEYLNYHYGF
+852 SVLEYLNYHHGF
-864 YGLDHQA
+864 YGLDYQA

-879 ENDAEIQALFKNL
+879 ENDAEIQALFKNH
-892 ALKGEVAFLSRGVV
+892 ALKGEAAFLFEGVV
-906 SRIDVLLWDKG
+906 SRIDVLLWDRG

-939 SHYAEFLQ
+939 SHYAEFLR

-953 KIQAGIIYAHKRL
+953 KIQVGIIYAHKRL

>member
-1 MDTNRQCMA
+1 MDTKRQCMA

-62 ILQKENLESKEKS
+62 ILQKENLEDEKEKEKS
-75 HKENILK
+75 QNILK
-82 ELEEKYHLDP
+82 ELEEKYRLDP
-92 SLVQNSAQKIYQ
+92 SFVQNSAQKIYQ

-133 SANFEVNEDTEAH
+133 SANFEVNEDTKAH
-146 QQQLDERFLSA
+146 QQQLNASFLSA
-157 LNSEQLEELSVFI
+157 LDNKQLEELSVFI
-170 TQCLSHNSYTSNSIL
+170 TQCLSYDSYTSDSIL
-185 KLLRSLRNKLYLF
+185 ERLRFLKNKLYLF
-198 DPNKREP
+198 DPNKKEP
-205 AFDEEGFLEKPRNLN
+205 AFDEEGFLEKLRNLN
-220 KQIQSTEIAS
+220 RQIQSVETAS
-230 DSAKKAIKCDDFR
+230 NEAKKAIKCDDFR
-243 GFLNSSLTWLKKK
+243 GFLNSSLTWLEKK
-256 SEYNFFKKLKNEIP
+256 SEYRYFKKIKDEIP
-270 TLESECEAIENDLK
+270 TLESECEEIENDLK
-284 SYYEAR
+284 RYYEAR
-290 ETALFKKF
+290 ESALFKKF
-298 PKFIQLYDKAISKIQ
+298 PKFIQLYDKATSKIQ

-326 LLSGYEEV
+326 LLNGYEEM

-390 DVKQSIYAFRGGFSS
+390 DVKQSIYGFRGSFSS

-429 IHYVNTIFK
+429 INYVNTIFK
-438 KAYQNSS
+438 KAYQNSP
-445 TTYLEQKYPETSR
+445 TAYLEQKYPKASS
-458 NKHATDGYVKV
+458 NKHARDGYVKV
-469 SLVANERELLL
+469 SLVADER
-480 EQISQEAK
+480 
-488 NLLEHGKE
+488 E
-496 LLLEQILQEAKNLL
+496 LLLEQILQETKNLL
-510 EHGIE
+510 EHRID
-515 PKDITILCATNK
+515 PKDITLLCTTND

-536 QENLSEIRPST
+536 QKNLSAIRPST
-547 ESSAQLSQF
+547 ESSAKLSQF

-567 YALAEEEYK
+567 YALAEEPYK

-593 AIALFGFNPKKES
+593 AIALAGFNPKKES

-611 WKVMELFELYTEC
+611 WKVMEWFELYTEC
-624 AQICLELALGCEDAD
+624 AQICLELAVGCEDAN
-639 EFLEKLEAKKIAS
+639 EFLEKLEAKEIAS
-652 FNSKGAQIMTIHK
+652 FKIEGTQIMTIHK

-675 VCERLGKPNN
+675 VCERLGKPKTNN
-685 ESDKFLEE
+685 SNQFLEE
-693 YNGTELVCLY
+693 YSGTELIRLY

-716 ARALEKEKAAKDHE
+716 ARVLDKEEAAKNHE
-730 EINAYYV
+730 ETNVYYV

-742 ELGLVV
+742 ELGLIV

-758 KKKDKEESKNKG
+758 KKESKNKG
-770 MHEKLDLKP
+770 MHEKLDLAP
-779 LEEGEIAPVIASK
+779 LEEGEIAPVISPQ
-792 KEPSNASVLIKPHA
+792 KEPLIKSVVIKPHA

-816 EPDSDYEKNNDQEAI
+816 EPSDYEKNNDQEAI

-852 SVLEYLNYHYGF
+852 SVLEYLNYHHGF
-864 YGLDHQA
+864 YGLDYQA

-879 ENDAEIQALFKNL
+879 ENDAKIQALFKNL
-892 ALKGEVAFLSRGVV
+892 ALKGEVAFLFEGVV

-932 QSHKAQV
+932 QSHKVQV
-939 SHYAEFLQ
+939 SHYAAFLQ

>member
-1 MDTNRQCMA
+1 MDTKRQCMA

-62 ILQKENLESKEKS
+62 ILQKENLESGKEKS
-75 HKENILK
+75 QNILK

-92 SLVQNSAQKIYQ
+92 SLVRNSAQKIYQ

-133 SANFEVNEDTEAH
+133 SANFEVNEDTKAH
-146 QQQLDERFLSA
+146 QQRLNEGFLST
-157 LNSEQLEELSVFI
+157 LNNGQLEELSAFI
-170 TQCLSHNSYTSNSIL
+170 VQCLSYDSYTSDSIL
-185 KLLRSLRNKLYLF
+185 ERLRFLKNKLYLF
-198 DPNKREP
+198 DPNKKEP
-205 AFDEEGFLEKPRNLN
+205 AFDEKGFLEKLRSLN
-220 KQIQSTEIAS
+220 NQIQSIETAS
-230 DSAKKAIKCDDFR
+230 NEAKKAIKCDSFR
-243 GFLNSSLTWLKKK
+243 GFLNSSLTWLEKK
-256 SEYNFFKKLKNEIP
+256 SEYLYFKKLKSEIP
-270 TLESECEAIENDLK
+270 TLESECEEIENDLK
-284 SYYEAR
+284 RYYEAK
-290 ETALFKKF
+290 ETAIFKKF
-298 PKFIQLYDKAISKIQ
+298 PKFIQLYDNATSKIQ
-313 ALDFDAIKDKVHA
+313 ALDFDAIKDKVHV
-326 LLSGYEEV
+326 LLNGYEEM

-390 DVKQSIYAFRGGFSS
+390 DVKQSIYAFRGSFSS

-419 EFNHRSSPLI
+419 QFNHRSVPLI
-429 IHYVNTIFK
+429 INYVNTIFK
-438 KAYQNSS
+438 KAYQNFP
-445 TTYLEQKYPETSR
+445 TAYLEQKYPKASS

-469 SLVANERELLL
+469 SLVADER
-480 EQISQEAK
+480 
-488 NLLEHGKE
+488 E
-496 LLLEQILQEAKNLL
+496 LLLEQILQEAQNLL
-510 EHGIE
+510 EHRID
-515 PKDITILCATNK
+515 PKNITILCATNK

-536 QENLSEIRPST
+536 QERLSAIHPST
-547 ESSAQLSQF
+547 ESSAKLSQF
-556 VESKIIKNALE
+556 VESKIIKHALE
-567 YALAEEEYK
+567 YALAEEPYK

-593 AIALFGFNPKKES
+593 AIALPGFNPKKES

-611 WKVMELFELYTEC
+611 WKIMEQFKLYEEP
-624 AQICLELALGCEDAD
+624 AQNCLELAIGCEDAN
-639 EFLEKLEAKKIAS
+639 EFLEKLEAKEIAS
-652 FNSKGAQIMTIHK
+652 FNPKGAQIMTIHG

-675 VCERLGKPNN
+675 VCERLGNPKSSHANQL
-685 ESDKFLEE
+685 LEE
-693 YNGTELVCLY
+693 YDGAELTRLY

-716 ARALEKEKAAKDHE
+716 ARALDKEEAAKDHE
-730 EINAYYV
+730 EINVYYV

-742 ELGLVV
+742 ELGLIV
-748 VAKDKDQKKD
+748 VAKDKKESKK
-758 KKKDKEESKNKG
+758 ESKNKK
-770 MHEKLDLKP
+770 MREQLDLAP
-779 LEEGEIAPVIASK
+779 LEEGEIAPVISPQ
-792 KEPSNASVLIKPHA
+792 KEPLMTSVVIKPHA
-806 YGEQVQEIEE
+806 YGEQIQEIEE

-845 AYRIPKK
+845 AYRIPKQ

-864 YGLDHQA
+864 YGLDYQA

-879 ENDAEIQALFKNL
+879 ENDAEIQALFKNH
-892 ALKGEVAFLSRGVV
+892 ALKGEAAFLFQGVV
-906 SRIDVLLWDKG
+906 SRIDVLLWDRG

-932 QSHKAQV
+932 QSHKVQV
-939 SHYAEFLQ
+939 SHYAEFLR

>member
-1 MDTNRQCMA
+1 MDTKRQCMA

-62 ILQKENLESKEKS
+62 ILQKENLEDEKEKEKS
-75 HKENILK
+75 QNILK
-82 ELEEKYHLDP
+82 ELEEKYRLNP
-92 SLVQNSAQKIYQ
+92 SFVQNRAQEIYQ

-133 SANFEVNEDTEAH
+133 SANFEVNEDTKAH
-146 QQQLDERFLSA
+146 QQQLNESFLSA
-157 LNSEQLEELSVFI
+157 LDNKQLEELSVFI
-170 TQCLSHNSYTSNSIL
+170 TQCLSYDSYTSDSIL
-185 KLLRSLRNKLYLF
+185 EWLRFLKNKLYLF
-198 DPNKREP
+198 DPNKKEP
-205 AFDEEGFLEKPRNLN
+205 AFDEEGFLEKLRSLN
-220 KQIQSTEIAS
+220 QQIQNIETAS
-230 DSAKKAIKCDDFR
+230 NEAKKAIKCDDFR
-243 GFLNSSLTWLKKK
+243 GFLNSSLTWLRKKG
-256 SEYNFFKKLKNEIP
+256 EYRYFKKFKDEIP
-270 TLESECEAIENDLK
+270 TLESECEEIENDLK
-284 SYYEAR
+284 RYYEAR
-290 ETALFKKF
+290 ESALFKKF
-298 PKFIQLYDKAISKIQ
+298 PKFIQLYDKATSKIQ

-326 LLSGYEEV
+326 LLNGYEEM
-334 PAEFFYFRLDSKI
+334 PAEFFYFRLDSRI
-347 AHILIDEFQDTSLND
+347 VHILIDEFQDTSLND

-390 DVKQSIYAFRGGFSS
+390 DVKQSIYGFRGSFSS

-419 EFNHRSSPLI
+419 QFNHRSSPLI
-429 IHYVNTIFK
+429 INYVNTIFK
-438 KAYQNSS
+438 KAYQNSP
-445 TTYLEQKYPETSR
+445 TAYLEQKYPKASS
-458 NKHATDGYVKV
+458 NNHARDGYVKV
-469 SLVANERELLL
+469 SLVADER
-480 EQISQEAK
+480 
-488 NLLEHGKE
+488 E

-510 EHGIE
+510 EHRID
-515 PKDITILCATNK
+515 PKDITLLCTTND

-536 QENLSEIRPST
+536 QENLSAINPST
-547 ESSAQLSQF
+547 ESSAKLSQF

-567 YALAEEEYK
+567 YALAEEPYK

-593 AIALFGFNPKKES
+593 AIALAGFNPKKES

-611 WKVMELFELYTEC
+611 WKVMELFELYGEC
-624 AQICLELALGCEDAD
+624 AQICLELAVGCEDAN
-639 EFLEKLEAKKIAS
+639 EFLEKLEAKEIAS
-652 FNSKGAQIMTIHK
+652 FKAEGAQIMTIHK

-675 VCERLGKPNN
+675 VCERLGKPKTNN
-685 ESDKFLEE
+685 SNQFLEE
-693 YNGTELVCLY
+693 YSNTELTHLY

-716 ARALEKEKAAKDHE
+716 ARVLDKEEAAKNHE
-730 EINAYYV
+730 ETNVYYV

-742 ELGLVV
+742 ELGLIV

-758 KKKDKEESKNKG
+758 KKESKNKG
-770 MHEKLDLKP
+770 MREKLDLAP
-779 LEEGEIAPVIASK
+779 LEEGEIAPVISSQ
-792 KEPSNASVLIKPHA
+792 KEPSPESVVIKPHA

-816 EPDSDYEKNNDQEAI
+816 EPSDYEKNNDQEAI

-845 AYRIPKK
+845 AYNIPKK
-852 SVLEYLNYHYGF
+852 SVLEYLNYHHGF
-864 YGLDHQA
+864 YGLDYQA

-879 ENDAEIQALFKNL
+879 ENDAKIQALFKNL
-892 ALKGEVAFLSRGVV
+892 ALKGEVAFLFEGVV

-939 SHYAEFLQ
+939 SHYAAFLQ

>member
-1 MDTNRQCMA
+1 MDTKRQCMA

-62 ILQKENLESKEKS
+62 ILQKENLENEKEKEKS
-75 HKENILK
+75 QNILK
-82 ELEEKYHLDP
+82 ELEEKYRLNP
-92 SLVQNSAQKIYQ
+92 SLVQNSAQEIYQ
-104 RFLNAEIRISTI
+104 RFLNAEIRISNI

-133 SANFEVNEDTEAH
+133 SANFEVNEDTKAH
-146 QQQLDERFLSA
+146 QQQLNASFLSA
-157 LNSEQLEELSVFI
+157 LNNEQLEELSVFI
-170 TQCLSHNSYTSNSIL
+170 AQCLSYDSYTSDSIL
-185 KLLRSLRNKLYLF
+185 ERLRFLKNKLYLF
-198 DPNKREP
+198 DPNKKDP
-205 AFDEEGFLEKPRNLN
+205 AFDEESFLEKLRSLN
-220 KQIQSTEIAS
+220 QQIQNIETAS
-230 DSAKKAIKCDDFR
+230 NEAKKAIKCDDFR

-256 SEYNFFKKLKNEIP
+256 GEYRYFKKFKDEIP
-270 TLESECEAIENDLK
+270 TLESECEEIENDLK
-284 SYYEAR
+284 RYYEAR
-290 ETALFKKF
+290 ESALFKKF
-298 PKFIQLYDKAISKIQ
+298 PKFIQLYDKATSKIQ

-326 LLSGYEEV
+326 LLNGYEEM

-390 DVKQSIYAFRGGFSS
+390 DVKQSIYGFRGSFSS

-429 IHYVNTIFK
+429 INYVNTIFK
-438 KAYQNSS
+438 KAYQNSP
-445 TTYLEQKYPETSR
+445 TAYLEQKYPKASS
-458 NKHATDGYVKV
+458 NKHARDGYVKV
-469 SLVANERELLL
+469 SLVADERELLL
-480 EQISQEAK
+480 K
-488 NLLEHGKE
+488 
-496 LLLEQILQEAKNLL
+496 QILQEAKNLL
-510 EHGIE
+510 EHRID
-515 PKDITILCATNK
+515 PKDITLLCATND

-536 QENLSEIRPST
+536 QKNLSAIRPST
-547 ESSAQLSQF
+547 ESSAKLSQF

-567 YALAEEEYK
+567 YALAEEPYK

-593 AIALFGFNPKKES
+593 AIALAGFNPKKES

-611 WKVMELFELYTEC
+611 WKVMELFELYGEC
-624 AQICLELALGCEDAD
+624 AQICLELAVGCEDAN
-639 EFLEKLEAKKIAS
+639 EFLEKLEAKEIAS
-652 FNSKGAQIMTIHK
+652 FKAEGAQIMTIHK

-675 VCERLGKPNN
+675 VCERLGKPKTNN
-685 ESDKFLEE
+685 SNQFLEE
-693 YNGTELVCLY
+693 YSGTELLRLY

-716 ARALEKEKAAKDHE
+716 ARALDKEEAAKNHE
-730 EINAYYV
+730 ETNVYYV

-742 ELGLVV
+742 ELGLIV

-758 KKKDKEESKNKG
+758 KKESKNKG
-770 MHEKLDLKP
+770 MREKLDLFL
-779 LEEGEIAPVIASK
+779 LEEGEIAPVISSQ
-792 KEPSNASVLIKPHA
+792 KEPLIPSVLIKLHA

-816 EPDSDYEKNNDQEAI
+816 EPSDYEKNDDQEAI

-852 SVLEYLNYHYGF
+852 SVLEYLNYHHGF
-864 YGLDHQA
+864 YGLDYQA

-879 ENDAEIQALFKNL
+879 ENDAKIQALFKNL
-892 ALKGEVAFLSRGVV
+892 ALRGEVAFLFEGVV

-917 QNLYVLDYKSSQNYQ
+917 KNLYVLDYKSSQNYQ
-932 QSHKAQV
+932 QSHKVQV
-939 SHYAEFLQ
+939 SHYAAFLQ

>member
-1 MDTNRQCMA
+1 MDTKRQCMA

-62 ILQKENLESKEKS
+62 ILQKENLESESEKEKS
-75 HKENILK
+75 QNILK
-82 ELEEKYHLDP
+82 ELEEKYRLNP
-92 SLVQNSAQKIYQ
+92 SLVRNSAPKIYQ

-133 SANFEVNEDTEAH
+133 STNFEVNEDTKAH
-146 QQQLDERFLSA
+146 QQQLNESFLSA
-157 LNSEQLEELSVFI
+157 LNGEQLEELSVFI
-170 TQCLSHNSYTSNSIL
+170 AQCLSYNNYTSDSIL
-185 KLLRSLRNKLYLF
+185 ERLRFLKNKLYLF
-198 DPNKREP
+198 DPNKKEP
-205 AFDEEGFLEKPRNLN
+205 AFDEEGFLEKLRSLN
-220 KQIQSTEIAS
+220 QQIQSIETAS
-230 DSAKKAIKCDDFR
+230 KEAKKAIKCDDFR

-256 SEYNFFKKLKNEIP
+256 SEYQSFKKLKSEIP
-270 TLESECEAIENDLK
+270 TLESECEEIENDLK
-284 SYYEAR
+284 RYYEAR

-298 PKFIQLYDKAISKIQ
+298 PKFIQLYDKATSKIQ

-326 LLSGYEEV
+326 LLKGYEEV
-334 PAEFFYFRLDSKI
+334 PAEFFYFRLDSRI

-390 DVKQSIYAFRGGFSS
+390 DVKQSIYAFRGSFSS

-419 EFNHRSSPLI
+419 QFNHRSSPLI
-429 IHYVNTIFK
+429 INYVNTIFK
-438 KAYQNSS
+438 KAYQNSP
-445 TTYLEQKYPETSR
+445 TAYLDQKYPKTSQ

-469 SLVANERELLL
+469 SLVANE
-480 EQISQEAK
+480 
-488 NLLEHGKE
+488 KE
-496 LLLEQILQEAKNLL
+496 LLLEQILKEAKNLL
-510 EHGIE
+510 EHRIE

-527 DALEIKNYL
+527 DALGIKNYL
-536 QENLSEIRPST
+536 QENLSAIRPST
-547 ESSAQLSQF
+547 ESSAKLSQF
-556 VESKIIKNALE
+556 VETKIIKNALK
-567 YALAEEEYK
+567 YALVEEPYK

-593 AIALFGFNPKKES
+593 AIALAGFDPKKES

-611 WKVMELFELYTEC
+611 WKVMELFELYGEC
-624 AQICLELALGCEDAD
+624 AQICLELAVGCEDTN

-652 FNSKGAQIMTIHK
+652 FNAKGTQIMTIHA

-675 VCERLGKPNN
+675 VCERLGKPKSNN
-685 ESDKFLEE
+685 SNQFLEE
-693 YNGTELVCLY
+693 YNGTELVRLY

-716 ARALEKEKAAKDHE
+716 ARALDKEKAAKENE
-730 EINAYYV
+730 ETNVYYV

-742 ELGLVV
+742 ELGLIV
-748 VAKDKDQKKD
+748 VAKDKGQKKD
-758 KKKDKEESKNKG
+758 QKESESKG
-770 MHEKLDLKP
+770 MHEKLDLAP
-779 LEEGEIAPVIASK
+779 LEEGEIAPVISSQ
-792 KEPSNASVLIKPHA
+792 KEPLIASVLIKPHA

-845 AYRIPKK
+845 AYNIPKK
-852 SVLEYLNYHYGF
+852 SVLEYLNYHHGF
-864 YGLDHQA
+864 YGLDYQA

-879 ENDAEIQALFKNL
+879 ENNTEIQALFKNL
-892 ALKGEVAFLSRGVV
+892 ALRGEVAFLFEGVV

-932 QSHKAQV
+932 QSHKVQV
-939 SHYAEFLQ
+939 SHYAAFLQ

>member
-1 MDTNRQCMA
+1 MDTKRQCMA

-62 ILQKENLESKEKS
+62 ILQQENLENEKEKS
-75 HKENILK
+75 QNILK

-92 SLVQNSAQKIYQ
+92 DLVRNSAPKIYQ

-133 SANFEVNEDTEAH
+133 SANFEVNEDTKAH
-146 QQQLDERFLSA
+146 QQQLNEGFLSA
-157 LNSEQLEELSVFI
+157 LNGEQLEELSVFI
-170 TQCLSHNSYTSNSIL
+170 AQCLSHNSYTSDSIL
-185 KLLRSLRNKLYLF
+185 ERLRFLKNKLYLF
-198 DPNKREP
+198 DPNKKEL
-205 AFDEEGFLEKPRNLN
+205 AFDEEGFLEKLRSLN
-220 KQIQSTEIAS
+220 QQIQSVETAS
-230 DSAKKAIKCDDFR
+230 NEAKKAIKCDDFR
-243 GFLNSSLTWLKKK
+243 GFLNSSLTWLEKK
-256 SEYNFFKKLKNEIP
+256 SEYRGFKKLKNEIP
-270 TLESECEAIENDLK
+270 TLESECEEIENNLK
-284 SYYEAR
+284 RYYEAR
-290 ETALFKKF
+290 ESAIFKKF
-298 PKFIQLYDKAISKIQ
+298 PKFIQLYDNATSKIQ
-313 ALDFDAIKDKVHA
+313 ALDFDAIKDKVHV
-326 LLSGYEEV
+326 LLNGYEEM

-390 DVKQSIYAFRGGFSS
+390 DVKQSIYAFRGSFSS
-405 LFESVSKDFYHDNL
+405 LFESISKDFYHDNL
-419 EFNHRSSPLI
+419 QFNHRSSPLI
-429 IHYVNTIFK
+429 INYVNTIFK
-438 KAYQNSS
+438 KAYQNSP
-445 TTYLEQKYPETSR
+445 TAYLDQKYPKASQ

-469 SLVANERELLL
+469 SLVVNER
-480 EQISQEAK
+480 
-488 NLLEHGKE
+488 E

-510 EHGIE
+510 EHRIE
-515 PKDITILCATNK
+515 PKDITILCATND

-536 QENLSEIRPST
+536 QENLSAIRPST
-547 ESSAQLSQF
+547 ESSARLSQF

-567 YALAEEEYK
+567 YALAEEPYK

-593 AIALFGFNPKKES
+593 AIALAGFNPKKES

-611 WKVMELFELYTEC
+611 WKVMELFELYGEP
-624 AQICLELALGCEDAD
+624 AQSCLELAVGCEDAD
-639 EFLEKLEAKKIAS
+639 GFLEKLEAKSIAS
-652 FNSKGAQIMTIHK
+652 FNAKGAQIMTIHK

-675 VCERLGKPNN
+675 VCERLGKPNSSHSN
-685 ESDKFLEE
+685 QLLEE
-693 YNGTELVCLY
+693 YDGAELLRLY

-716 ARALEKEKAAKDHE
+716 ARALDKEEAAKENE
-730 EINAYYV
+730 ETNVYYV

-742 ELGLVV
+742 ELGLIV
-748 VAKDKDQKKD
+748 VAKDK
-758 KKKDKEESKNKG
+758 KESKQESKNKG
-770 MHEKLDLKP
+770 MREKLDLAP
-779 LEEGEIAPVIASK
+779 LEEGEIMPVISPQ
-792 KEPSNASVLIKPHA
+792 KEPLITSALIKPHA

-816 EPDSDYEKNNDQEAI
+816 EPSDYEKNNDQEAI

-845 AYRIPKK
+845 AYNIPKK
-852 SVLEYLNYHYGF
+852 SVLEYLNYHHGF

-879 ENDAEIQALFKNL
+879 ENDIEIQALFKNL
-892 ALKGEVAFLSRGVV
+892 ALKGEAAFLFEGVV

-939 SHYAEFLQ
+939 SHYAAFLQ

>member
-1 MDTNRQCMA
+1 MDTKRQCMA

-62 ILQKENLESKEKS
+62 ILQKESLENEKEKEKS
-75 HKENILK
+75 QNILK
-82 ELEEKYHLDP
+82 ELEEKYRLDP
-92 SLVQNSAQKIYQ
+92 SFVQNSAQKIYQ

-133 SANFEVNEDTEAH
+133 SANFEVNEDTKAH
-146 QQQLDERFLSA
+146 QQQLNASFLSA
-157 LNSEQLEELSVFI
+157 LNNEQLEELSVFI
-170 TQCLSHNSYTSNSIL
+170 AQCLSYDSYTSDSIL
-185 KLLRSLRNKLYLF
+185 ERLRFLKNKLYLF
-198 DPNKREP
+198 DPNKKDP
-205 AFDEEGFLEKPRNLN
+205 VFNEEGFLEKLRNLN
-220 KQIQSTEIAS
+220 RQIQSVETAS
-230 DSAKKAIKCDDFR
+230 DKAKTAIKCDDFR

-256 SEYNFFKKLKNEIP
+256 GEYRDFKKIKDEIP
-270 TLESECEAIENDLK
+270 TLESECEEIENDLK
-284 SYYEAR
+284 RYYEAR
-290 ETALFKKF
+290 ESALFKKF
-298 PKFIQLYDKAISKIQ
+298 PKFIQLYDKATSKIQ

-326 LLSGYEEV
+326 LLKGYEEV

-376 IGQAKWHRSVFFVG
+376 IGQAKWQRSVFFVG
-390 DVKQSIYAFRGGFSS
+390 DVKQSIYGFRGSFSS

-419 EFNHRSSPLI
+419 PFNHRSSPLI
-429 IHYVNTIFK
+429 INYVNTIFK
-438 KAYQNSS
+438 KAYQNSP
-445 TTYLEQKYPETSR
+445 TAYLEQKYPKASS
-458 NKHATDGYVKV
+458 NKHVKDGYIKV
-469 SLVANERELLL
+469 SLVADER
-480 EQISQEAK
+480 
-488 NLLEHGKE
+488 E

-510 EHGIE
+510 EHGID
-515 PKDITILCATNK
+515 PKDITILCATND

-536 QENLSEIRPST
+536 QENLSTIRPST
-547 ESSAQLSQF
+547 ESSAKLSQF

-567 YALAEEEYK
+567 YALAEEPYK

-593 AIALFGFNPKKES
+593 AIALAGFNPKKES

-611 WKVMELFELYTEC
+611 WKVMEWFELYTEC
-624 AQICLELALGCEDAD
+624 TQICLELAVGCEDAN
-639 EFLEKLEAKKIAS
+639 EFLEKLEAKEIAS
-652 FNSKGAQIMTIHK
+652 FNTKGAQIMTIHK

-675 VCERLGKPNN
+675 VCERLGKPKTNN
-685 ESDKFLEE
+685 SNQFLEE
-693 YNGTELVCLY
+693 YSGTELTRLY

-716 ARALEKEKAAKDHE
+716 ARALDKEEAAKDHE
-730 EINAYYV
+730 ETNVYYV

-742 ELGLVV
+742 ELGLIV

-758 KKKDKEESKNKG
+758 KKESKNKG
-770 MHEKLDLKP
+770 MREKLDLAP
-779 LEEGEIAPVIASK
+779 LEEGEIAPVISSQ
-792 KEPSNASVLIKPHA
+792 KELSPESVVIKPHA

-816 EPDSDYEKNNDQEAI
+816 EPSDYEKNNDQEAI

-845 AYRIPKK
+845 AYNIPKK
-852 SVLEYLNYHYGF
+852 SVLEYLNYHHGF
-864 YGLDHQA
+864 YGLDYQA

-879 ENDAEIQALFKNL
+879 ENDAKIQALFKNL
-892 ALKGEVAFLSRGVV
+892 ALRGEVAFLFEGVV

-939 SHYAEFLQ
+939 SHYAAFLQ